1 MKKSTMLATAAFAVL
16 LGLFVPCTSHATEIK
31 DTDPT
36 TVQWDKATRK
46 ECTNSEGV
54 SYVDYTFPE
63 DQTQSYNSYDDAVT
77 SLAKFTVDAVADH
90 KSNYIILRV
99 PVKIK
104 TAQSVDE
111 YQLQSDVEDKINS
124 WIRFGGNMTKR
135 EILSFS
141 GSDWKKHE
149 NLSSFYTYLDDYA
162 YTGGELTGTFKIAV
176 NYKTRYDFTEYET
189 KCLNAIKEMNVDG
202 KSDYDKALAL
212 CKWVNKHIKYKS
224 SEVFLGDQ
232 SGMQGMMEGWGVC
245 NAYAT
250 LTCYLGRC
258 LGLDILYEG
267 GDTFTD
273 SHAWDLVKVGDEWY
287 YMDPTKSGHE
297 EGVTFCASFL
307 QGNDWLKCNVKELD
321 DQFKDYNNI
330 YNISDISYANKHNNC
345 EHSWVKGAIGDI
357 TSRIEDSTCNIPYNV
372 AYACTKCDAYKW
384 VYYKDPKG
392 HIPGKV
398 IRVERE
404 ANCYT
409 EGLQVRECLRPA
421 EDGGCQSHAYYETIP
436 MTQHHWVDGKC
447 TICGD
452 ECTHTYGEKT
462 IITPATCTTYGSYT
476 KTCATCGYV
485 YKGQIPKT
493 QHNYEWKVTTPAT
506 CNSTG
511 VETKTCTNCGKTNGQ
526 KQIPATGE
534 HNWETVETIPATCTS
549 KEKQKQE
556 CTVCHTTRTTI
567 NENSHY
573 ADHTW
578 AEGDGTVTCTKC
590 GCEHT
595 HRWVEDT
602 SKTVPATCTSE
613 GSKTYYCTADYKD
626 YDQEV
631 HKCHSTKTETLAKT
645 AHHWVNGVCTECGAT
660 HEHDWQ
666 EQTSLAKSPTC
677 TEKGSKTYKCSKCG
691 ETKVEEIPA
700 TGHTWKI
707 HQIAQNKSECKCS
720 VCGVTKAHDL
730 KVVSKDPATCT
741 KKGII
746 HYVCK
751 DCGKKVRDN
760 DPDAPALGHDWKNQ
774 NGTCSRC
781 GEQHTHDWGE
791 WKTTTPADCTTEGE
805 EVRQCNTCGFE
816 ETRTLAK
823 TDHQWGEWNIT
834 TEPSCTT
841 EGEEVRQCEVCQKT
855 ETKKLEKTA
864 HVTEIVG
871 AKESTCTTAGYSG
884 DEVCKHCH
892 EVIKKGHEL
901 ALAQHQW
908 GEWKTTTP
916 ASCTHEGE
924 ETRQC
929 KNCQETETRKLK
941 KTDHD
946 WSEWKTTTKPS
957 CTHEG
962 EETRQCKNCQKTES
976 RTLAK
981 TAHNTEIVGAKA
993 PNCTSEGYTGDEV
1006 CKDCHATIKNGHKL
1020 DKTAHQWSTWKTTTN
1035 PSYASEGEQTRQCS
1049 QCHQTET
1056 RKLNKLPL
1064 PKAGTKYTVG
1074 GNQYTVLKA
1083 GLSVRFSKANPKA
1096 KTVTIPNTITV
1107 DGINYKVAEVGANA
1121 FKNNKKVKKVTIGA
1135 NVVKIANKAFNKCPS
1150 LRNVI
1155 IKTTL
1160 LTKKTASKKC
1170 FSKVHKKMVIKVPKK
1185 VKKSYVKIFKGFK
1198 VK

>member
-36 TVQWDKATRK
+36 TVQWDKATV
-46 ECTNSEGV
+46 TNETDDLDRAYQV
-54 SYVDYTFPE
+54 YTLPSTNY
-63 DQTQSYNSYDDAVT
+63 DSYDDAVNG
-77 SLAKFTVDAVADH
+77 LAKSIVDATADRKANYFWIRLPFNVTTDKVISD
-90 KSNYIILRV
+90 KSDMSIE
-99 PVKIK
+99 IK
-104 TAQSVDE
+104 
-111 YQLQSDVEDKINS
+111 DKIDS
-124 WIRFGGNMTKR
+124 WIRFGDNMTKR

-149 NLSSFYTYLDDYA
+149 NLNSFYSSIFDWEKNDNGYS
-162 YTGGELTGTFKIAV
+162 GTLSCEIRYQSK
-176 NYKTRYDFTEYET
+176 YDFTEYET

-258 LGLDILYEG
+258 LGLDVLYES
-267 GDTFTD
+267 GDTWND
-273 SHAWDLVKVGDEWY
+273 RHSWDLVKIDNEWY
-287 YMDPTKSGHE
+287 YIDPTNTKTE
-297 EGVTFCASFL
+297 EHFHSEFL
-307 QGNDWLKCNVKELD
+307 QGNDWLKCEIKELD
-321 DQFKDYNNI
+321 DQFKDYAKL
-330 YNISDISYANKHNNC
+330 YNVPDISYANKHNNC
-345 EHSWVKGAIGDI
+345 EHNWVHGSVTNLTENLK
-357 TSRIEDSTCNIPYNV
+357 DSTCDLPYWV
-372 AYACTKCDAYKW
+372 SLVCTKCNAYKW
-384 VYYKDPKG
+384 EYYKDPKG
-392 HIPGKV
+392 HTPGKV
-398 IRVERE
+398 IRVDRE

-409 EGLQVRECLRPA
+409 EGLQVRECTVC
-421 EDGGCQSHAYYETIP
+421 GKGYWETIP

-462 IITPATCTTYGSYT
+462 IVTPATCTTMGSYT
-476 KTCATCGYV
+476 KTCTTCGYV

-506 CNSTG
+506 CNSAG
-511 VETKTCTNCGKTNGQ
+511 VETKICTNCGKTNGQ
-526 KQIPATGE
+526 RQIPATGE

-578 AEGDGTVTCTKC
+578 TEGDGTVTCTKC
-590 GCEHT
+590 GWEHT

-613 GSKTYYCTADYKD
+613 GSKTYYCIADYKD

-631 HKCHSTKTETLAKT
+631 HKCHSTKTEILAKT

-666 EQTSLAKSPTC
+666 EQTSLTKSPTC
-677 TEKGSKTYKCSKCG
+677 IKKGSKTYKCSKCG

-707 HQIAQNKSECKCS
+707 HQIATNKSECKCS
-720 VCGVTKAHDL
+720 VCGATKAHDL

-751 DCGKKVRDN
+751 DCGKKVRGN

-774 NGTCSRC
+774 DGTCSRC
-781 GEQHTHDWGE
+781 NAQHTHNWGE

-805 EVRQCNTCGFE
+805 EVRQCNTCRFE

-834 TEPSCTT
+834 TEPSCTH
-841 EGEEVRQCEVCQKT
+841 EGEEIRQCKNCQKT
-855 ETKKLEKTA
+855 ETRTLAKTNHQWGEWKTTTKPSCITEGEETRQCKNCQETETRKLEKTA
-864 HVTEIVG
+864 HQW
-871 AKESTCTTAGYSG
+871 ST
-884 DEVCKHCH
+884 
-892 EVIKKGHEL
+892 
-901 ALAQHQW
+901 
-908 GEWKTTTP
+908 WKTTTP

-929 KNCQETETRKLK
+929 SVCQETETRKLK

-946 WSEWKTTTKPS
+946 WSEWNITTAPS
-957 CTHEG
+957 CTYEG

-1006 CKDCHATIKNGHKL
+1006 CKDCHATIKKGHKL

-1049 QCHQTET
+1049 QCHQIET

-1074 GNQYTVLKA
+1074 GNQYIVLKA

-1096 KTVTIPNTITV
+1096 KTVTIPNTIKV
-1107 DGINYKVAEVGANA
+1107 DGIGYKVAEVGANA

-1170 FSKVHKKMVIKVPKK
+1170 FSKVHKKMIIKVPKK
-1185 VKKSYVKIFKGFK
+1185 VKKTYVKIFKGFK

>member
-36 TVQWDKATRK
+36 TVQWDKATV
-46 ECTNSEGV
+46 TNETDDLDRAYQV
-54 SYVDYTFPE
+54 YTLPSTNY
-63 DQTQSYNSYDDAVT
+63 DSYDDAVNG
-77 SLAKFTVDAVADH
+77 LAKSIVDATADRKANYFWIRLPFNVTTDKVISD
-90 KSNYIILRV
+90 KSDMSIE
-99 PVKIK
+99 IK
-104 TAQSVDE
+104 
-111 YQLQSDVEDKINS
+111 DKIDS
-124 WIRFGGNMTKR
+124 WIRFGDNMTKR

-149 NLSSFYTYLDDYA
+149 NLNSFYSSIFDWEKNDNGYS
-162 YTGGELTGTFKIAV
+162 GTLSCEIRYQSK
-176 NYKTRYDFTEYET
+176 YDFTEYET

-258 LGLDILYEG
+258 LGLDVLYEG
-267 GDTFTD
+267 GDTWND
-273 SHAWDLVKVGDEWY
+273 SHAWNLVKIENEWY
-287 YMDPTKSGHE
+287 YMDPTKSGNRD
-297 EGVTFCASFL
+297 GSTFFVAFL
-307 QGNDWLKCNVKELD
+307 QGNDWLKCNTKELD
-321 DQFKDYNNI
+321 DQFKDYKEK
-330 YNISDISYANKHNNC
+330 YNISDIGYNNKHTNH
-345 EHSWVKGAIGDI
+345 EHTWAECGVHNGTQNQK
-357 TSRIEDSTCNIPYNV
+357 DSTCDLPYWL
-372 AYACTKCDAYKW
+372 AFSCTKCNAVKW
-384 VYYKDPKG
+384 EYYKDPKG
-392 HIPGKV
+392 HTPGKV
-398 IRVERE
+398 IRVDRE

-409 EGLQVRECLRPA
+409 EGLQVRECTVC
-421 EDGGCQSHAYYETIP
+421 GKGYWETIP

-462 IITPATCTTYGSYT
+462 IITPATCTTMGSYT
-476 KTCATCGYV
+476 KTCTTCGYV

-511 VETKTCTNCGKTNGQ
+511 VETKTCTNCGKTYGQ
-526 KQIPATGE
+526 RTIPATGE
-534 HNWETVETIPATCTS
+534 HNWEIVETIPATCTS

-590 GCEHT
+590 GWEHT

-631 HKCHSTKTETLAKT
+631 HKCHSTKTVTLAKT

-720 VCGVTKAHDL
+720 VCGATKAHDL

-774 NGTCSRC
+774 DGTCSRC
-781 GEQHTHDWGE
+781 NEQHTHDWGE
-791 WKTTTPADCTTEGE
+791 WKTTTPAD
-805 EVRQCNTCGFE
+805 
-816 ETRTLAK
+816 
-823 TDHQWGEWNIT
+823 
-834 TEPSCTT
+834 CTT

-892 EVIKKGHEL
+892 AVIKMGHKL
-901 ALAQHQW
+901 ALAQHQ
-908 GEWKTTTP
+908 
-916 ASCTHEGE
+916 
-924 ETRQC
+924 
-929 KNCQETETRKLK
+929 
-941 KTDHD
+941 

-957 CTHEG
+957 CTTEG

-993 PNCTSEGYTGDEV
+993 PSCTTEGYTGDEV
-1006 CKDCHATIKNGHKL
+1006 CKDCNVKVKEGHTLAKTAHNWGEWKTTTPASCTTEGKEVRQCKVCQKTESRTL
-1020 DKTAHQWSTWKTTTN
+1020 AKTAHQWSTWKTTTN

-1107 DGINYKVAEVGANA
+1107 NGISYKVAEVGANA

-1135 NVVKIANKAFNKCPS
+1135 NVVKIANKAFNKCPI

-1170 FSKVHKKMVIKVPKK
+1170 FNKVHKKMVIKVPKK
-1185 VKKSYVKIFKGFK
+1185 VKKSYAKIFKGFK

>member
-1 MKKSTMLATAAFAVL
+1 MLATAAFAVL

-36 TVQWDKATRK
+36 TVQWDKATV
-46 ECTNSEGV
+46 TNETDDLDRTYKV
-54 SYVDYTFPE
+54 YTLPSTNY
-63 DQTQSYNSYDDAVT
+63 DSYDDAVNG
-77 SLAKFTVDAVADH
+77 LAKSIVDATADRKANYFWIRLPFNVTTDKVISD
-90 KSNYIILRV
+90 KSDMSIE
-99 PVKIK
+99 IK
-104 TAQSVDE
+104 
-111 YQLQSDVEDKINS
+111 DKIDS
-124 WIRFGGNMTKR
+124 WIRFGDNMTKR

-149 NLSSFYTYLDDYA
+149 NLNSFYSSIFDWEKNDNGYS
-162 YTGGELTGTFKIAV
+162 GTLSCEI
-176 NYKTRYDFTEYET
+176 RYQSKYNFTEYET
-189 KCLNAIKEMNVDG
+189 KCLNAVKEMNVDG

-212 CKWVNKHIKYKS
+212 CKWVHAQINDTS
-224 SEVFLGDQ
+224 VSTAEGQ
-232 SGMQGMMEGWGVC
+232 SGMKGIMERKGVC
-245 NAYAT
+245 NAFAT
-250 LTCYLGRC
+250 LSCYLGRC
-258 LGLDILYEG
+258 LGLDILYES
-267 GDTFTD
+267 GDTWD
-273 SHAWDLVKVGDEWY
+273 DGHAWNLVKVGDEWY
-287 YMDPTKSGHE
+287 YMDTTCSLY
-297 EGVTFCASFL
+297 TLSDFL
-307 QGNDWLKCNVKELD
+307 QGESWLKCNIETLD
-321 DQFKDYNNI
+321 SQFKNYDKI
-330 YNISDISYANKHNNC
+330 YNIPAISYDEKYSTC
-345 EHSWVKGAIGDI
+345 EHNWSLYSS
-357 TSRIEDSTCNIPYNV
+357 TDSSFNCNFPTTNNYF
-372 AYACTKCDAYKW
+372 CTKCHTGKW
-384 VYYKDPKG
+384 EYCKDPKG
-392 HIPGKV
+392 HTPGKV
-398 IRVERE
+398 IRVDRE

-409 EGLQVRECLRPA
+409 EGLQVRECTVC
-421 EDGGCQSHAYYETIP
+421 GKGYWETIP

-462 IITPATCTTYGSYT
+462 IITPATCTTMGSYT
-476 KTCATCGYV
+476 KTCTTCGYV

-526 KQIPATGE
+526 RQIPATGE

-590 GCEHT
+590 GWEHT

-613 GSKTYYCTADYKD
+613 GSKTYYCIADYKD

-660 HEHDWQ
+660 HEHDWK
-666 EQTSLAKSPTC
+666 EQTSLTKSTTC

-720 VCGVTKAHDL
+720 VCGATKAHDL

-760 DPDAPALGHDWKNQ
+760 DPDAPALGHDWKNRD
-774 NGTCSRC
+774 GMCSRC
-781 GEQHTHDWGE
+781 NAQHTHDWGE

-805 EVRQCNTCGFE
+805 EVRQCNTCRFE
-816 ETRTLAK
+816 ETRTLSK
-823 TDHQWGEWNIT
+823 TDHDWGEWNIT
-834 TEPSCTT
+834 TKPSCTT
-841 EGEEVRQCEVCQKT
+841 EGEETRQCKNCQKT

-864 HVTEIVG
+864 HVTELVG
-871 AKESTCTTAGYSG
+871 AKAPSCTSEGYTG
-884 DEVCKHCH
+884 NEVCKDCH
-892 EVIKKGHEL
+892 AVVKKGHKL
-901 ALAQHQW
+901 DKTAHQW
-908 GEWKTTTP
+908 STWKTTTP
-916 ASCTHEGE
+916 ADCTHEGE

-929 KNCQETETRKLK
+929 NVCQKTESRTLAKI
-941 KTDHD
+941 DHD

-993 PNCTSEGYTGDEV
+993 PSCTTEGYTGDEV
-1006 CKDCHATIKNGHKL
+1006 CKDCHATIKKGHKL

-1121 FKNNKKVKKVTIGA
+1121 FKNNKKVKKVAIGA
-1135 NVVKIANKAFNKCPS
+1135 NVVKVANKAFNKCPS

-1170 FSKVHKKMVIKVPKK
+1170 FSKVHKKMIIKVPKK
-1185 VKKSYVKIFKGFK
+1185 VKKTYVKIFKGFK

>member
-77 SLAKFTVDAVADH
+77 SLTKFTVDAVADH

-258 LGLDILYEG
+258 LGLDVLYEG
-267 GDTFTD
+267 GDTWLD
-273 SHAWDLVKVGDEWY
+273 SHAWNLVKIGDEWY
-287 YMDPTKSGHE
+287 YMDPTQSGH
-297 EGVTFCASFL
+297 GDDSTFSASFL
-307 QGNDWLKCNVKELD
+307 QGNDWLKCEAKELD
-321 DQFKDYNNI
+321 DQFKDYNKI

-345 EHSWVKGAIGDI
+345 EHSWVHGAVGNFTENIK
-357 TSRIEDSTCNIPYNV
+357 DSTCDLPYWV
-372 AYACTKCDAYKW
+372 SYACSKCGAYKW
-384 VYYKDPKG
+384 EYYKDPKG
-392 HIPGKV
+392 HTPGKV
-398 IRVERE
+398 IRVDRE

-409 EGLQVRECLRPA
+409 EGLQVRECTVC
-421 EDGGCQSHAYYETIP
+421 GKGYWETIP

-462 IITPATCTTYGSYT
+462 IITPATC
-476 KTCATCGYV
+476 
-485 YKGQIPKT
+485 
-493 QHNYEWKVTTPAT
+493 
-506 CNSTG
+506 NSTG

-526 KQIPATGE
+526 RQIPATGE

-578 AEGDGTVTCTKC
+578 TEGDGTVTCTKC
-590 GCEHT
+590 GWEHT

-613 GSKTYYCTADYKD
+613 GSKTYYCIADYKD

-631 HKCHSTKTETLAKT
+631 HKCHSTKTEILAKT

-720 VCGVTKAHDL
+720 VCGTTKAHDL

-760 DPDAPALGHDWKNQ
+760 DPDTPALGHDWKNQ

-781 GEQHTHDWGE
+781 NAQHTHDWGE

-841 EGEEVRQCEVCQKT
+841 EGEEVRQCQNCQKT

-864 HVTEIVG
+864 HVTEVVG

-884 DEVCKHCH
+884 DEVCKDCH
-892 EVIKKGHEL
+892 VVVKKGHKL
-901 ALAQHQW
+901 DKTAHQW
-908 GEWKTTTP
+908 STWKTTTP

-929 KNCQETETRKLK
+929 NNCQETETRKLK
-941 KTDHD
+941 KTDHN
-946 WSEWKTTTKPS
+946 WSEWKITTKPS
-957 CTHEG
+957 CTTEG
-962 EETRQCKNCQKTES
+962 EETRQCKNCQETES

-993 PNCTSEGYTGDEV
+993 PSCTTEGYTGDEV
-1006 CKDCHATIKNGHKL
+1006 CKDCHATIKKGHKL

-1096 KTVTIPNTITV
+1096 KTVTIPNAITV
-1107 DGINYKVAEVGANA
+1107 DGISYKVAEVGANA

-1135 NVVKIANKAFNKCPS
+1135 NVVKVANKAFNKCPS

-1170 FSKVHKKMVIKVPKK
+1170 FSKVHKKMIIKVPKK

>member
-46 ECTNSEGV
+46 ECINSEGV
-54 SYVDYTFPE
+54 SYVDYTFSE
-63 DQTQSYNSYDDAVT
+63 EQTQSYNSYDDAVT

-90 KSNYIILRV
+90 KSNFVSIRF
-99 PVKIK
+99 PFSVKTNKVISDESDMSIEIK
-104 TAQSVDE
+104 
-111 YQLQSDVEDKINS
+111 DKIDN
-124 WIRFGGNMTKR
+124 WIRFGNNMTKR
-135 EILSFS
+135 ELLAFS

-149 NLSSFYTYLDDYA
+149 NLSNYFSHIINWEKTENGYKGVLDF
-162 YTGGELTGTFKIAV
+162 E
-176 NYKTRYDFTEYET
+176 YKYSLRYDFTEYET

-212 CKWVNKHIKYKS
+212 CKWVHAQINDTS
-224 SEVFLGDQ
+224 VSTAEGQ
-232 SGMQGMMEGWGVC
+232 SGMKGIMERKGVC
-245 NAYAT
+245 NAFAT
-250 LTCYLGRC
+250 LSCYLGRC
-258 LGLDILYEG
+258 LGLDILYES
-267 GDTFTD
+267 GDTWD
-273 SHAWDLVKVGDEWY
+273 DGHAWNLVKVGDEWY
-287 YMDPTKSGHE
+287 YMDTTCSLY
-297 EGVTFCASFL
+297 TLSDFL
-307 QGNDWLKCNVKELD
+307 QGESWLKCNIETLD
-321 DQFKDYNNI
+321 SQFKNYDKI
-330 YNISDISYANKHNNC
+330 YNIPAISYDEKYSTC
-345 EHSWVKGAIGDI
+345 EHNWSLYSS
-357 TSRIEDSTCNIPYNV
+357 TDSSFNCNFPTTNNYF
-372 AYACTKCDAYKW
+372 CTKCHAGKW
-384 VYYKDPKG
+384 EYYKDPKG
-392 HIPGKV
+392 HTPGKV
-398 IRVERE
+398 IRVDRE

-409 EGLQVRECLRPA
+409 EGLQVRECTVC
-421 EDGGCQSHAYYETIP
+421 GKGYWETIP

-462 IITPATCTTYGSYT
+462 IVTPATCTTYGSYT
-476 KTCATCGYV
+476 KTCTTCGYV

-526 KQIPATGE
+526 RQIPATEE
-534 HNWETVETIPATCTS
+534 HNWETVETIPATCTY

-578 AEGDGTVTCTKC
+578 TEGNGTVTCTKC
-590 GCEHT
+590 GWEHT

-666 EQTSLAKSPTC
+666 EQTSLAKSPMC

-720 VCGVTKAHDL
+720 VCGATKAHDL
-730 KVVSKDPATCT
+730 EVVSKDPATCT

-774 NGTCSRC
+774 DGTCSRC
-781 GEQHTHDWGE
+781 NAQHTHDWGE

-855 ETKKLEKTA
+855 ETRKLEKTA
-864 HVTEIVG
+864 HVTELVG

-901 ALAQHQW
+901 DLAQHQ
-908 GEWKTTTP
+908 
-916 ASCTHEGE
+916 
-924 ETRQC
+924 
-929 KNCQETETRKLK
+929 
-941 KTDHD
+941 

-981 TAHNTEIVGAKA
+981 TNHQWGEWKTITPASCTTEGEETRQCNNCQETETRKLAKAAHNTEIVGAKA
-993 PNCTSEGYTGDEV
+993 PSCTSEGYTGDEV
-1006 CKDCHATIKNGHKL
+1006 CKDCHATIKKGHKL
-1020 DKTAHQWSTWKTTTN
+1020 DKTAHKWSTWKTTTN
-1035 PSYASEGEQTRQCS
+1035 PSYASEGAQTRQCS

-1083 GLSVRFSKANPKA
+1083 GLTVRFSKANPKA

-1107 DGINYKVAEVGANA
+1107 DGISYKVAEVGANA

-1135 NVVKIANKAFNKCPS
+1135 NVVKIANKSFNKCPS

-1185 VKKSYVKIFKGFK
+1185 VKKTYVKIFKGFK

>member
-36 TVQWDKATRK
+36 TVQWDKATVEEK
-46 ECTNSEGV
+46 TDADNDKYLLYTLPNTN
-54 SYVDYTFPE
+54 YD
-63 DQTQSYNSYDDAVT
+63 SYDDAIT
-77 SLAKFTVDAVADH
+77 GLAKYMVDATADRKYNSVSVLFPFTVVTDKTINEAVDM
-90 KSNYIILRV
+90 
-99 PVKIK
+99 
-104 TAQSVDE
+104 SVDI
-111 YQLQSDVEDKINS
+111 DDKIDS
-124 WIRFGGNMTKR
+124 WIRFGDNMTKR

-149 NLSSFYTYLDDYA
+149 NLSSFNTNIINWKKTDNGYSGL
-162 YTGGELTGTFKIAV
+162 AV
-176 NYKTRYDFTEYET
+176 CAVEYSHRYDFTEYET

-212 CKWVNKHIKYKS
+212 CKWVHAQINDTS
-224 SEVFLGDQ
+224 VSTAEGQ
-232 SGMQGMMEGWGVC
+232 SGMKGIMERKGVC
-245 NAYAT
+245 NAFAT
-250 LTCYLGRC
+250 LSCYLGRC
-258 LGLDILYEG
+258 LGLDILYES
-267 GDTFTD
+267 GDTWD
-273 SHAWDLVKVGDEWY
+273 DGHAWNLVKVGDEWY
-287 YMDPTKSGHE
+287 YMDTTCSLY
-297 EGVTFCASFL
+297 TLSDFL
-307 QGNDWLKCNVKELD
+307 QGESWLKCNIETLD
-321 DQFKDYNNI
+321 SQFKNYDKI
-330 YNISDISYANKHNNC
+330 YNIPAISYDEKYSTC
-345 EHSWVKGAIGDI
+345 EHNWSLYSS
-357 TSRIEDSTCNIPYNV
+357 TDSSFNCNFPTTNNYF
-372 AYACTKCDAYKW
+372 CTKCHAGKW
-384 VYYKDPKG
+384 EYYKDPKG
-392 HIPGKV
+392 HTPGKV
-398 IRVERE
+398 IRVDRE

-409 EGLQVRECLRPA
+409 EGLQVRECTVC
-421 EDGGCQSHAYYETIP
+421 GKGYWETIP

-462 IITPATCTTYGSYT
+462 IITPATCTTMGSYT
-476 KTCATCGYV
+476 KTCTTCGYV

-526 KQIPATGE
+526 RQIPATGE

-556 CTVCHTTRTTI
+556 CTVCHATRTTI

-578 AEGDGTVTCTKC
+578 TEGDGTVTCTKC
-590 GCEHT
+590 GWEHT

-613 GSKTYYCTADYKD
+613 GSKTYYCIADYKD

-666 EQTSLAKSPTC
+666 EQTSLTKSPTC
-677 TEKGSKTYKCSKCG
+677 IKKGSKTYKCSKCG

-707 HQIAQNKSECKCS
+707 HQIATNKSECKCS
-720 VCGVTKAHDL
+720 VCGATKAHDL

-774 NGTCSRC
+774 DGTCSRC
-781 GEQHTHDWGE
+781 NAQHTHNWGE

-805 EVRQCNTCGFE
+805 EVRQCNTCRFE

-834 TEPSCTT
+834 TKPSCTT
-841 EGEEVRQCEVCQKT
+841 EGEEVRQCQNCQKT

-864 HVTEIVG
+864 HVTEVVG

-929 KNCQETETRKLK
+929 KNCQETETRKL
-941 KTDHD
+941 
-946 WSEWKTTTKPS
+946 E
-957 CTHEG
+957 
-962 EETRQCKNCQKTES
+962 
-976 RTLAK
+976 K

-993 PNCTSEGYTGDEV
+993 PSCTSEGYTGDEV
-1006 CKDCHATIKNGHKL
+1006 CKDCHATIKKGHKL
-1020 DKTAHQWSTWKTTTN
+1020 DKTAHQWSAWKTTTN

-1074 GNQYTVLKA
+1074 GNQYTVLKV
-1083 GLSVRFSKANPKA
+1083 GLTVRFSKANPKA
-1096 KTVTIPNTITV
+1096 KTVTIPRTIKV
-1107 DGINYKVAEVGANA
+1107 NGISYKVAEVGANA

-1170 FSKVHKKMVIKVPKK
+1170 FSKVSKKMVIKVPKK
-1185 VKKSYVKIFKGFK
+1185 VKKSYAKIFKGFK

>member
-124 WIRFGGNMTKR
+124 WIRFGDNMTKR

-258 LGLDILYEG
+258 LGLDILYES
-267 GDTFTD
+267 GDTWND
-273 SHAWDLVKVGDEWY
+273 RHSWDLVKIDNEWY
-287 YMDPTKSGHE
+287 YIDPTNTKTE
-297 EGVTFCASFL
+297 EHFHSEFL
-307 QGNDWLKCNVKELD
+307 QGNDWLKCEIKELD
-321 DQFKDYNNI
+321 DQFKDYAKL
-330 YNISDISYANKHNNC
+330 YNVPDISYANKHNNC
-345 EHSWVKGAIGDI
+345 EHNWVHGSVTNLTENLK
-357 TSRIEDSTCNIPYNV
+357 DSTCDLPYWV
-372 AYACTKCDAYKW
+372 SLVCTKCNAYKW
-384 VYYKDPKG
+384 EYYKDPKG
-392 HIPGKV
+392 HTPGKV
-398 IRVERE
+398 IRVDRE

-409 EGLQVRECLRPA
+409 EGLQVRECTVC
-421 EDGGCQSHAYYETIP
+421 GKGYWETIP

-476 KTCATCGYV
+476 KTCTTCGYV
-485 YKGQIPKT
+485 LKGQIPKT

-526 KQIPATGE
+526 RQIPATGE

-549 KEKQKQE
+549 KEKRKQE

-578 AEGDGTVTCTKC
+578 TEGDGTVTCTKC
-590 GCEHT
+590 GWEHT

-613 GSKTYYCTADYKD
+613 GSKTYYCIADYKD

-666 EQTSLAKSPTC
+666 EQTSLTKSPTC

-707 HQIAQNKSECKCS
+707 HQIATNKSECKCS
-720 VCGVTKAHDL
+720 VCGATKAHDL

-760 DPDAPALGHDWKNQ
+760 DPDTPALGHDWKNQ

-781 GEQHTHDWGE
+781 NAQHTHDWGE

-805 EVRQCNTCGFE
+805 KVRQCNTCGFE

-823 TDHQWGEWNIT
+823 TDHDWGEWNIT
-834 TEPSCTT
+834 TKPSCTT
-841 EGEEVRQCEVCQKT
+841 EGEEVRQCQNCQKT

-864 HVTEIVG
+864 HVTEVVG

-1006 CKDCHATIKNGHKL
+1006 CKDCHATIKKGHKL

-1096 KTVTIPNTITV
+1096 KTVTIPNAITV
-1107 DGINYKVAEVGANA
+1107 DGISYKVAEIGANA
-1121 FKNNKKVKKVTIGA
+1121 FNNNKKIKKVTIGA

-1185 VKKSYVKIFKGFK
+1185 VKKSYAKIFKGFK

>member
-36 TVQWDKATRK
+36 TVQWDKATVEEK
-46 ECTNSEGV
+46 TDADNDKYLLYTLPNTN
-54 SYVDYTFPE
+54 YD
-63 DQTQSYNSYDDAVT
+63 SYDDAIT
-77 SLAKFTVDAVADH
+77 GLAKYMVDATADRKYNSVSVLFPFTVVTDKTINEAVDM
-90 KSNYIILRV
+90 
-99 PVKIK
+99 
-104 TAQSVDE
+104 SVDI
-111 YQLQSDVEDKINS
+111 DDKIDS
-124 WIRFGGNMTKR
+124 WIRFGDNMTKR

-149 NLSSFYTYLDDYA
+149 NLSSFNTNIINWKKTDNGYSGL
-162 YTGGELTGTFKIAV
+162 AV
-176 NYKTRYDFTEYET
+176 CAVEYSPRYDFTEYET

-212 CKWVNKHIKYKS
+212 NKWVHAQINDTS
-224 SEVFLGDQ
+224 VSTAEGQ
-232 SGMQGMMEGWGVC
+232 SGMKGIMERKGVC
-245 NAYAT
+245 NAFAT
-250 LTCYLGRC
+250 LSCYLGRC
-258 LGLDILYEG
+258 LGLDILYES
-267 GDTFTD
+267 GDTWD
-273 SHAWDLVKVGDEWY
+273 DGHAWNLVKVGNEWY
-287 YMDPTKSGHE
+287 YMDTTCSLD
-297 EGVTFCASFL
+297 TLSDFL
-307 QGNDWLKCNVKELD
+307 QGESWLKCNIETLD
-321 DQFKDYNNI
+321 SQFKNYDKI
-330 YNISDISYANKHNNC
+330 YNIPAISYDEKYSTC
-345 EHSWVKGAIGDI
+345 EHNWSLYSG
-357 TSRIEDSTCNIPYNV
+357 TDSSFNCNFPTTNNYF
-372 AYACTKCDAYKW
+372 CTKCHAGKW
-384 VYYKDPKG
+384 EYYKDPKG
-392 HIPGKV
+392 HTPGKV
-398 IRVERE
+398 IRVDRE

-409 EGLQVRECLRPA
+409 EGLQVRECTVC
-421 EDGGCQSHAYYETIP
+421 GKGYWETIP

-462 IITPATCTTYGSYT
+462 IISPATCTTYGSYT
-476 KTCATCGYV
+476 KTCTTCGYV

-506 CNSTG
+506 CNSAG
-511 VETKTCTNCGKTNGQ
+511 VETKTCTNCGKTYGQ
-526 KQIPATGE
+526 RPIPATGE

-573 ADHTW
+573 DEHTW
-578 AEGDGTVTCTKC
+578 TEGNGTVTCTKC
-590 GCEHT
+590 GWEHT

-666 EQTSLAKSPTC
+666 EQTSLTKSPTC
-677 TEKGSKTYKCSKCG
+677 IKKGSKTYKCSKCG

-707 HQIAQNKSECKCS
+707 HQIATNKSECKCS
-720 VCGVTKAHDL
+720 VCGATKAHDL

-774 NGTCSRC
+774 DGTCSRC
-781 GEQHTHDWGE
+781 NAQHTHNWGE

-805 EVRQCNTCGFE
+805 EVRQCNTCRFE

-823 TDHQWGEWNIT
+823 TDHQWGEWDIT
-834 TEPSCTT
+834 TKPSCTT

-892 EVIKKGHEL
+892 AVIKMGHKL
-901 ALAQHQW
+901 ALAQHQ
-908 GEWKTTTP
+908 
-916 ASCTHEGE
+916 
-924 ETRQC
+924 
-929 KNCQETETRKLK
+929 
-941 KTDHD
+941 

-957 CTHEG
+957 CTTEG

-993 PNCTSEGYTGDEV
+993 PSCTTEGYTGDEV
-1006 CKDCHATIKNGHKL
+1006 CKDCNVKVKEGHTLAKTAHNWGEWKTTTPANCTTEGKEVRQCKVCQKTESRTL
-1020 DKTAHQWSTWKTTTN
+1020 AKTAHQWSTWKTTTN

-1107 DGINYKVAEVGANA
+1107 NGISYKVAEVGANA

-1135 NVVKIANKAFNKCPS
+1135 NVVKIANKAFNKCPI

-1170 FSKVHKKMVIKVPKK
+1170 FNKVHKKMVIKVPKK

>member
-36 TVQWDKATRK
+36 TVQWDKATVEEK
-46 ECTNSEGV
+46 TDADNDKYLLYTLPNTN
-54 SYVDYTFPE
+54 YD
-63 DQTQSYNSYDDAVT
+63 SYDDAIT
-77 SLAKFTVDAVADH
+77 GLAKYMVDATADRKYNSVSVLFPFTVVTD
-90 KSNYIILRV
+90 
-99 PVKIK
+99 K
-104 TAQSVDE
+104 TIDEAIDMSVDI
-111 YQLQSDVEDKINS
+111 DDKIDS

-149 NLSSFYTYLDDYA
+149 NLSSFNTNIINWKKTDNGYSGL
-162 YTGGELTGTFKIAV
+162 AV
-176 NYKTRYDFTEYET
+176 CAVEYSTRYDFTEYET

-212 CKWVNKHIKYKS
+212 NKWVHAQINDTS
-224 SEVFLGDQ
+224 VSTAEGQ
-232 SGMQGMMEGWGVC
+232 SGMKGIMERKGVC
-245 NAYAT
+245 NAFAT
-250 LTCYLGRC
+250 LSCYLGRC
-258 LGLDILYEG
+258 LGLDILYES
-267 GDTFTD
+267 GDTWD
-273 SHAWDLVKVGDEWY
+273 DGHAWNLIKIGDEWY
-287 YMDPTKSGHE
+287 YTDTSCPVDVLSN
-297 EGVTFCASFL
+297 FL
-307 QGNDWLKCNVKELD
+307 QGKSWLKCNIETLD
-321 DQFKDYNNI
+321 SQFKNYDKI
-330 YNISDISYANKHNNC
+330 YNIPAIGYDEKYSTC
-345 EHSWVKGAIGDI
+345 EHNWSLYSG
-357 TSRIEDSTCNIPYNV
+357 TDSSFNCNFPTTNNYF
-372 AYACTKCDAYKW
+372 CTKCHAGKW
-384 VYYKDPKG
+384 EYYKDPKG
-392 HIPGKV
+392 HTPGKV
-398 IRVERE
+398 IRVDRE

-409 EGLQVRECLRPA
+409 EGLQVRECTVC
-421 EDGGCQSHAYYETIP
+421 GKGHWETIP
-436 MTQHHWVDGKC
+436 MTQNHWVDGKC

-462 IITPATCTTYGSYT
+462 IVTPATCTTYGSYT
-476 KTCATCGYV
+476 KTCTTCGYV

-526 KQIPATGE
+526 RQIPATGE

-590 GCEHT
+590 GWEHT

-613 GSKTYYCTADYKD
+613 GSKTYYCIADYKD

-720 VCGVTKAHDL
+720 VCGATKAHDL

-774 NGTCSRC
+774 DGMCSRC
-781 GEQHTHDWGE
+781 NAQHTHDWGE

-805 EVRQCNTCGFE
+805 KVRQCNTCGFE

-841 EGEEVRQCEVCQKT
+841 EGEEVRQCKNCQKT

-864 HVTEIVG
+864 HVTELVG
-871 AKESTCTTAGYSG
+871 AKAPSCTSEGYTG
-884 DEVCKHCH
+884 NEVCKHCH

-929 KNCQETETRKLK
+929 SVCQETETRKLK

-993 PNCTSEGYTGDEV
+993 PSCTTEGYTGNEV
-1006 CKDCHATIKNGHKL
+1006 CKDCHATIKKGHKL

-1096 KTVTIPNTITV
+1096 KTVTIPNAITV
-1107 DGINYKVAEVGANA
+1107 DGISYKVAEVGANA

-1170 FSKVHKKMVIKVPKK
+1170 FSKVHKKMIIKVPKK
-1185 VKKSYVKIFKGFK
+1185 VKKTYVKIFKGFK

>member
-77 SLAKFTVDAVADH
+77 SLAKFTVDAVADY

-111 YQLQSDVEDKINS
+111 YQLQNDVEDKINS

-176 NYKTRYDFTEYET
+176 NYKTRYNFTEYET

-258 LGLDILYEG
+258 LGLDILYES
-267 GDTFTD
+267 GDTWND
-273 SHAWDLVKVGDEWY
+273 RHSWDLVKIDNEWY
-287 YMDPTKSGHE
+287 YIDPTNTKTE
-297 EGVTFCASFL
+297 EHFHSEFL
-307 QGNDWLKCNVKELD
+307 QGNDWLKCEIKELD
-321 DQFKDYNNI
+321 DQFKDYAKL
-330 YNISDISYANKHNNC
+330 YNVPDISYANKHNNC
-345 EHSWVKGAIGDI
+345 EHNWVHGSVTNLTENLK
-357 TSRIEDSTCNIPYNV
+357 DSTCDLPYWV
-372 AYACTKCDAYKW
+372 SLVCTKCNAYKW
-384 VYYKDPKG
+384 EYYKDPKG
-392 HIPGKV
+392 HTPGKV
-398 IRVERE
+398 IRVDRE

-409 EGLQVRECLRPA
+409 EGLQVRECTVC
-421 EDGGCQSHAYYETIP
+421 GKGYWETIP
-436 MTQHHWVDGKC
+436 MTQHHWVNGKC

-462 IITPATCTTYGSYT
+462 IITPATCTTMGSYT
-476 KTCATCGYV
+476 KTCTTCGYV

-493 QHNYEWKVTTPAT
+493 QHKYEWKITTPAT

-511 VETKTCTNCGKTNGQ
+511 VETKTCTNCGKTYGQ
-526 KQIPATGE
+526 RTIPATGE

-573 ADHTW
+573 ADHIWT
-578 AEGDGTVTCTKC
+578 EGDGTVTCTKC
-590 GCEHT
+590 GWEHT

-631 HKCHSTKTETLAKT
+631 HKCHSTKTVTLAKT

-730 KVVSKDPATCT
+730 EVVSKDPATCT

-774 NGTCSRC
+774 DGTCSRC
-781 GEQHTHDWGE
+781 NAQHTHDWGE

-855 ETKKLEKTA
+855 ETKKLEKTD
-864 HVTEIVG
+864 HVTEVVG

-892 EVIKKGHEL
+892 AVIKMGHKL

-941 KTDHD
+941 KTGHD

-957 CTHEG
+957 CTTEG
-962 EETRQCKNCQKTES
+962 EETRQCKNCQGTES

-993 PNCTSEGYTGDEV
+993 PSCTTEGYTGDEV
-1006 CKDCHATIKNGHKL
+1006 CKDCHAVVKKGHKL
-1020 DKTAHQWSTWKTTTN
+1020 DKTAHQWSSWKTTTN
-1035 PSYASEGEQTRQCS
+1035 PSYTSEGEQTRQCS

-1107 DGINYKVAEVGANA
+1107 NGISYKVAEVGANA

-1170 FSKVHKKMVIKVPKK
+1170 FNKVHKKMVIKVPKK
-1185 VKKSYVKIFKGFK
+1185 VKKSYTKIFKGFK

>member
-36 TVQWDKATRK
+36 TVQWDKATA
-46 ECTNSEGV
+46 TNETDDLDRTYKV
-54 SYVDYTFPE
+54 YTLPSTNY
-63 DQTQSYNSYDDAVT
+63 DSYDDAVNG
-77 SLAKFTVDAVADH
+77 LAKSIIDATADRKANYFWIRLPFNVTTDKVISD
-90 KSNYIILRV
+90 KSDMSIE
-99 PVKIK
+99 IK
-104 TAQSVDE
+104 
-111 YQLQSDVEDKINS
+111 DKIDS

-149 NLSSFYTYLDDYA
+149 NLDSFYSSIFDWEKNDNGYS
-162 YTGGELTGTFKIAV
+162 GTLSCEIR
-176 NYKTRYDFTEYET
+176 YSTRYDFTEYET

-212 CKWVNKHIKYKS
+212 CKWVKRHIKYKS

-267 GDTFTD
+267 GDTWND
-273 SHAWDLVKVGDEWY
+273 SHAWNLVKINNEWY
-287 YMDPTKSGHE
+287 YADPTNMILDGD
-297 EGVTFCASFL
+297 TQAFL
-307 QGNDWLKCNVKELD
+307 QGNDWLKCMSNKVD
-321 DQFKDYNNI
+321 DQFKDYKEK
-330 YNISDISYANKHNNC
+330 YNISDISYGNRHSSCNGEHNWI
-345 EHSWVKGAIGDI
+345 EAAISNG
-357 TSRIEDSTCNIPYNV
+357 TQNQKDSTCDLPYWL
-372 AYACTKCDAYKW
+372 AFRCTKCGAYKW
-384 VYYKDPKG
+384 EYYKDPKG
-392 HIPGKV
+392 HTPGKV
-398 IRVERE
+398 IRVDRE

-409 EGLQVRECLRPA
+409 EGLQVRECTVC
-421 EDGGCQSHAYYETIP
+421 GKGYWETIP

-462 IITPATCTTYGSYT
+462 IITPATCTTMGSYT
-476 KTCATCGYV
+476 KTCTTCGYV

-511 VETKTCTNCGKTNGQ
+511 VETKTCTNCGKTYGQ
-526 KQIPATGE
+526 RTIPATGE

-590 GCEHT
+590 GWEHT

-631 HKCHSTKTETLAKT
+631 HKCHSTKTVTLAKT

-720 VCGVTKAHDL
+720 VCGATKAHDL

-774 NGTCSRC
+774 DGTCSRC
-781 GEQHTHDWGE
+781 NEQHTHDWGE

-816 ETRTLAK
+816 ETKKLEK
-823 TDHQWGEWNIT
+823 TAHQWGEWNT
-834 TEPSCTT
+834 TTKPSCTT

-871 AKESTCTTAGYSG
+871 AKESTCTT
-884 DEVCKHCH
+884 
-892 EVIKKGHEL
+892 
-901 ALAQHQW
+901 
-908 GEWKTTTP
+908 
-916 ASCTHEGE
+916 
-924 ETRQC
+924 
-929 KNCQETETRKLK
+929 
-941 KTDHD
+941 
-946 WSEWKTTTKPS
+946 
-957 CTHEG
+957 
-962 EETRQCKNCQKTES
+962 
-976 RTLAK
+976 
-981 TAHNTEIVGAKA
+981 
-993 PNCTSEGYTGDEV
+993 EGYTGDEV
-1006 CKDCHATIKNGHKL
+1006 CKDCNVKVKEGHTLAKTAHNWGEWKTTTPANCTTEGKEVRQCKVCQKTESRTL
-1020 DKTAHQWSTWKTTTN
+1020 AKTAHQWSTWKTTTN

-1107 DGINYKVAEVGANA
+1107 NGISYKVAEVGANA

-1135 NVVKIANKAFNKCPS
+1135 NVVKIANKAFNKCPI

-1170 FSKVHKKMVIKVPKK
+1170 FNKVHKKMVIKVPKK

>member
-36 TVQWDKATRK
+36 TVQWDKATVEEK
-46 ECTNSEGV
+46 TDADNDKYLLYTLPNTN
-54 SYVDYTFPE
+54 YD
-63 DQTQSYNSYDDAVT
+63 SYNDAIT
-77 SLAKFTVDAVADH
+77 GLAKYMVDATADRKYNSVSVLFPFTVVTDKTIDEAVDM
-90 KSNYIILRV
+90 
-99 PVKIK
+99 
-104 TAQSVDE
+104 SVDI
-111 YQLQSDVEDKINS
+111 DDKIDS

-149 NLSSFYTYLDDYA
+149 NLSSFNTNIINWKKTDNGYSGL
-162 YTGGELTGTFKIAV
+162 AV
-176 NYKTRYDFTEYET
+176 CAVEYSPRYDFTEYET

-258 LGLDILYEG
+258 LGLDVLYES
-267 GDTFTD
+267 GDTWND
-273 SHAWDLVKVGDEWY
+273 RHSWDLVKIDNEWY
-287 YMDPTKSGHE
+287 YIDPTNTKTE
-297 EGVTFCASFL
+297 EHFHSEFL
-307 QGNDWLKCNVKELD
+307 QGNDWLKCEIKELD
-321 DQFKDYNNI
+321 DQFKDYAKL
-330 YNISDISYANKHNNC
+330 YNVPDISYANKHNNC
-345 EHSWVKGAIGDI
+345 EHNWVHGSVTNLTENLK
-357 TSRIEDSTCNIPYNV
+357 DSTCDLPYWV
-372 AYACTKCDAYKW
+372 SLVCTKCNAYKW
-384 VYYKDPKG
+384 EYYKDPKG
-392 HIPGKV
+392 HTPGKV
-398 IRVERE
+398 IRVDRE

-409 EGLQVRECLRPA
+409 EGLQVRECTVC
-421 EDGGCQSHAYYETIP
+421 GKGYWETIP

-476 KTCATCGYV
+476 KTCTTCGYV
-485 YKGQIPKT
+485 LKGQIPKT
-493 QHNYEWKVTTPAT
+493 QHNYEWKVTTLAT

-526 KQIPATGE
+526 RQIPATGE

-578 AEGDGTVTCTKC
+578 TEGDGTVTCTKC
-590 GCEHT
+590 GWEHT

-613 GSKTYYCTADYKD
+613 GSKTYYCIADYKD

-631 HKCHSTKTETLAKT
+631 HKCHSTKTVTLAKT

-666 EQTSLAKSPTC
+666 EQTSLTKSPTC

-700 TGHTWKI
+700 IGHTWKI
-707 HQIAQNKSECKCS
+707 HQIATNKSECKCS
-720 VCGVTKAHDL
+720 VCGATKAHDL

-781 GEQHTHDWGE
+781 NAQHTHNWGE

-805 EVRQCNTCGFE
+805 EVRQCNTCGFQ
-816 ETRTLAK
+816 ETRTLTK

-864 HVTEIVG
+864 HVTELVG
-871 AKESTCTTAGYSG
+871 AKAPSCTSEGYTG
-884 DEVCKHCH
+884 NEVCKDCH
-892 EVIKKGHEL
+892 AVVKKGHKL
-901 ALAQHQW
+901 DKTAHQW
-908 GEWKTTTP
+908 STWKTTTP

-929 KNCQETETRKLK
+929 SVCQETETRKLK

-946 WSEWKTTTKPS
+946 WSEWKITTKPS
-957 CTHEG
+957 CTTEG
-962 EETRQCKNCQKTES
+962 EETRQCKSCQETET
-976 RTLAK
+976 RKLAK

-993 PNCTSEGYTGDEV
+993 PSCTSEGYTGDEV
-1006 CKDCHATIKNGHKL
+1006 CKDCHATIKKGHKL

-1083 GLSVRFSKANPKA
+1083 GLTVRFSKANPKA
-1096 KTVTIPNTITV
+1096 KTVTIPSTVKV

-1135 NVVKIANKAFNKCPS
+1135 NVVKVANKAFNKCPS

-1160 LTKKTASKKC
+1160 LIKKTASKKC
-1170 FSKVHKKMVIKVPKK
+1170 FSKVHKKMIIKVPKK
-1185 VKKSYVKIFKGFK
+1185 VKKTYVKIFKGFK

>member
-16 LGLFVPCTSHATEIK
+16 LGLFVPCTSHAIEIK

-90 KSNYIILRV
+90 KSNFVSIRF
-99 PVKIK
+99 PFSVKTNKVISDESDMSIEIK
-104 TAQSVDE
+104 
-111 YQLQSDVEDKINS
+111 DKIDN
-124 WIRFGGNMTKR
+124 WIRFGNNMTKR
-135 EILSFS
+135 ELLAFS

-149 NLSSFYTYLDDYA
+149 NLSNYFSHIINWEKTENGYKGVLDF
-162 YTGGELTGTFKIAV
+162 E
-176 NYKTRYDFTEYET
+176 YKYSTRYDFTEYET

-258 LGLDILYEG
+258 LGLDVLYEG
-267 GDTFTD
+267 GDTWLD
-273 SHAWDLVKVGDEWY
+273 SHAWNLVKIGDEWY

-297 EGVTFCASFL
+297 EDSIFSGYFL

-321 DQFKDYNNI
+321 DQFKDYNKI
-330 YNISDISYANKHNNC
+330 YNISDISYANKHNTC
-345 EHSWVKGAIGDI
+345 EHDWG
-357 TSRIEDSTCNIPYNV
+357 TSALFNVTMNLKDSTCDIPYNV
-372 AYACTKCDAYKW
+372 SYKCTKCNAYKW
-384 VYYKDPKG
+384 EYYKDPKG
-392 HIPGKV
+392 HTPGKV
-398 IRVERE
+398 IRVDRE

-409 EGLQVRECLRPA
+409 EGLQVRECTVC
-421 EDGGCQSHAYYETIP
+421 GKGYWETIP

-476 KTCATCGYV
+476 KTCTTCGYV

-526 KQIPATGE
+526 RQIPATGE
-534 HNWETVETIPATCTS
+534 HNWETVETIPATCIS

-573 ADHTW
+573 DDHTW
-578 AEGDGTVTCTKC
+578 TEGDGTVTCTKC
-590 GCEHT
+590 RWEHT

-707 HQIAQNKSECKCS
+707 HQIAINKSECKCS
-720 VCGVTKAHDL
+720 VCNATKAHDL

-774 NGTCSRC
+774 DGTCSRC
-781 GEQHTHDWGE
+781 NAQHTHNWGE

-805 EVRQCNTCGFE
+805 EVRQCNTCGFQ
-816 ETRTLAK
+816 ETRTLTK

-841 EGEEVRQCEVCQKT
+841 EGEKTRQCENCQET
-855 ETKKLEKTA
+855 ETKKLEKT
-864 HVTEIVG
+864 
-871 AKESTCTTAGYSG
+871 
-884 DEVCKHCH
+884 D
-892 EVIKKGHEL
+892 
-901 ALAQHQW
+901 HQW
-908 GEWKTTTP
+908 SEWKTTTP

-924 ETRQC
+924 ETGQC
-929 KNCQETETRKLK
+929 SVCQKTETRKLK

-946 WSEWKTTTKPS
+946 WSEWKTTTPAS
-957 CTHEG
+957 CTTEG
-962 EETRQCKNCQKTES
+962 EETRQCKNCQETET
-976 RTLAK
+976 RKLAK

-993 PNCTSEGYTGDEV
+993 PSCTTEGYTGDEV
-1006 CKDCHATIKNGHKL
+1006 CKDCHATIKKGHKL

-1049 QCHQTET
+1049 QCPQTET

-1083 GLSVRFSKANPKA
+1083 GLTVRFSKANPKA

-1107 DGINYKVAEVGANA
+1107 DGISYKVTEIGANA
-1121 FKNNKKVKKVTIGA
+1121 FKNNKKVKKATIGA

-1150 LRNVI
+1150 LKNVI

-1185 VKKSYVKIFKGFK
+1185 VKKSYVKIFKGLK

>member
-90 KSNYIILRV
+90 KEPNIDIEIPFNVKTDKVIEKNYDIA
-99 PVKIK
+99 IK
-104 TAQSVDE
+104 VD
-111 YQLQSDVEDKINS
+111 DRIDN

-149 NLSSFYTYLDDYA
+149 NLSYYYTTVDEWKKTENGYSGIFSLSF
-162 YTGGELTGTFKIAV
+162 K
-176 NYKTRYDFTEYET
+176 YKTRYDFTKYET

-267 GDTFTD
+267 GDTWLD
-273 SHAWDLVKVGDEWY
+273 SHAWNLVKIRDEWY

-297 EGVTFCASFL
+297 EDSIFSGYFL

-321 DQFKDYNNI
+321 DQFKDYNKI
-330 YNISDISYANKHNNC
+330 YNISDISYANKHNTC
-345 EHSWVKGAIGDI
+345 EHDWG
-357 TSRIEDSTCNIPYNV
+357 TSALFNVTMNLKDSTCDIPYNV
-372 AYACTKCDAYKW
+372 SYKCTKCNAYKW
-384 VYYKDPKG
+384 EYYKDPKG
-392 HIPGKV
+392 HTPGKV
-398 IRVERE
+398 IRVDRE

-409 EGLQVRECLRPA
+409 EGLQVRECTVC
-421 EDGGCQSHAYYETIP
+421 GKGYWETIP

-476 KTCATCGYV
+476 KTCTTCGYV

-511 VETKTCTNCGKTNGQ
+511 VETKTCTNCGKTYGQ
-526 KQIPATGE
+526 RTIPATGE

-578 AEGDGTVTCTKC
+578 TEGDGTVTCTKC
-590 GCEHT
+590 GWEHT

-626 YDQEV
+626 YDQEI

-720 VCGVTKAHDL
+720 VCGATKAHDL
-730 KVVSKDPATCT
+730 EVVSKDPATCT

-781 GEQHTHDWGE
+781 NAQHTHNWGE

-816 ETRTLAK
+816 ETKTLAK

-864 HVTEIVG
+864 HVTELVG

-908 GEWKTTTP
+908 GEWNITTP

-929 KNCQETETRKLK
+929 KK
-941 KTDHD
+941 
-946 WSEWKTTTKPS
+946 
-957 CTHEG
+957 
-962 EETRQCKNCQKTES
+962 CQKAES
-976 RTLAK
+976 RTLTK

-993 PNCTSEGYTGDEV
+993 PSCTSEGYTGDEV
-1006 CKDCHATIKNGHKL
+1006 CKDCHATIKKGNTL
-1020 DKTAHQWSTWKTTTN
+1020 AKTAHQWSSWKTTTN
-1035 PSYASEGEQTRQCS
+1035 PGYASEGEQTRQCS

-1107 DGINYKVAEVGANA
+1107 NGISYKVAEVGANA

-1185 VKKSYVKIFKGFK
+1185 VKKSYAKTFKGFK

>member
-16 LGLFVPCTSHATEIK
+16 LGLFIPCTSHATEIK
-31 DTDPT
+31 DTDQT
-36 TVQWDKATRK
+36 TVQWDKATVEEK
-46 ECTNSEGV
+46 TDADNDKYLLYTLPNTN
-54 SYVDYTFPE
+54 YD
-63 DQTQSYNSYDDAVT
+63 SYDDAIT
-77 SLAKFTVDAVADH
+77 GLAKYMVDATADRKYNSVSVLFPFTVVTDKTIDEAVDM
-90 KSNYIILRV
+90 
-99 PVKIK
+99 
-104 TAQSVDE
+104 SVDI
-111 YQLQSDVEDKINS
+111 DDKIDS
-124 WIRFGGNMTKR
+124 WIRFGDNMTKR

-149 NLSSFYTYLDDYA
+149 NLSSFNTNIINWKKTDNGYSGL
-162 YTGGELTGTFKIAV
+162 AV
-176 NYKTRYDFTEYET
+176 CAVEYSHRYDFTEYET

-321 DQFKDYNNI
+321 DQFKDYNKI

-345 EHSWVKGAIGDI
+345 EHNWVKGAIGDI

-462 IITPATCTTYGSYT
+462 IITPATCTTMGSYT
-476 KTCATCGYV
+476 KTCTTCGYV

-511 VETKTCTNCGKTNGQ
+511 VETKTCTNCGKTYGQ
-526 KQIPATGE
+526 RTIPATGE

-578 AEGDGTVTCTKC
+578 TEGDGTVTCIKC
-590 GCEHT
+590 GWEHT

-631 HKCHSTKTETLAKT
+631 HKCHSTKTVTLAKT

-707 HQIAQNKSECKCS
+707 HQIAQNKSECRCAKCNA
-720 VCGVTKAHDL
+720 TKAHDL

-774 NGTCSRC
+774 DGTCSRC
-781 GEQHTHDWGE
+781 NAQHTHDWGE

-805 EVRQCNTCGFE
+805 AVRQCNTCGFE
-816 ETRTLAK
+816 ETKKLEK
-823 TDHQWGEWNIT
+823 TAHQWGEWNT
-834 TEPSCTT
+834 TTKPSCTT

-892 EVIKKGHEL
+892 AVIKMGHKL
-901 ALAQHQW
+901 ALAQHQ
-908 GEWKTTTP
+908 
-916 ASCTHEGE
+916 
-924 ETRQC
+924 
-929 KNCQETETRKLK
+929 
-941 KTDHD
+941 

-957 CTHEG
+957 CTTEG

-993 PNCTSEGYTGDEV
+993 PSCTSEGYTGDEV
-1006 CKDCHATIKNGHKL
+1006 CKDCHATIKKGHKL
-1020 DKTAHQWSTWKTTTN
+1020 NKTAHQWSTWKTTTN
-1035 PSYASEGEQTRQCS
+1035 PSYTSEGEQTRQCS

-1083 GLSVRFSKANPKA
+1083 GLTVRFSKANPKA
-1096 KTVTIPNTITV
+1096 KTVTIPNTITA
-1107 DGINYKVAEVGANA
+1107 DGISYKVAEVGANA

-1135 NVVKIANKAFNKCPS
+1135 NVVKIANKAFNKCTS

-1170 FSKVHKKMVIKVPKK
+1170 FNKVHKKMVIKVPKK
-1185 VKKSYVKIFKGFK
+1185 VKKSYAKIFKGFK

>member
-36 TVQWDKATRK
+36 TVQWNKATRK

-54 SYVDYTFPE
+54 SYVDYTFPK

-90 KSNYIILRV
+90 KDSHITIEMPFSVKTDKVIEKNYDIA
-99 PVKIK
+99 IK
-104 TAQSVDE
+104 VD
-111 YQLQSDVEDKINS
+111 DKIDN
-124 WIRFGGNMTKR
+124 WIRFGDNMTKR
-135 EILSFS
+135 EILSFFFFF
-141 GSDWKKHE
+141 WKKHE
-149 NLSSFYTYLDDYA
+149 NLKSYYTTVDEWKKTENGYSGIFSLSFEYS
-162 YTGGELTGTFKIAV
+162 
-176 NYKTRYDFTEYET
+176 TRYDFTEYET

-212 CKWVNKHIKYKS
+212 NKWVHAQINDTS
-224 SEVFLGDQ
+224 VSTAEGQ
-232 SGMQGMMEGWGVC
+232 SGMKGIMERKGVC
-245 NAYAT
+245 NAFAT
-250 LTCYLGRC
+250 LSCYLGRC
-258 LGLDILYEG
+258 LGLDILYES
-267 GDTFTD
+267 GDTWD
-273 SHAWDLVKVGDEWY
+273 DGHAWNLIKIGNEWY
-287 YMDPTKSGHE
+287 YTDTSCP
-297 EGVTFCASFL
+297 VNVLNDFL
-307 QGNDWLKCNVKELD
+307 QGESWLKCNIETLD
-321 DQFKDYNNI
+321 SQFKNYDKI
-330 YNISDISYANKHNNC
+330 YNIP
-345 EHSWVKGAIGDI
+345 AIGYD
-357 TSRIEDSTCNIPYNV
+357 EKYSTCDHNWSLYSGTDSSINCNFPTTNNYF
-372 AYACTKCDAYKW
+372 CTKCHAGKW
-384 VYYKDPKG
+384 EYYKDPKG
-392 HIPGKV
+392 HTPGKV
-398 IRVERE
+398 IRVDRE

-409 EGLQVRECLRPA
+409 EGLQVRECTVC
-421 EDGGCQSHAYYETIP
+421 GKGYWETIP

-462 IITPATCTTYGSYT
+462 IITPATCTTMGSYT
-476 KTCATCGYV
+476 KTCTTCGYV
-485 YKGQIPKT
+485 LKGQIPKT

-506 CNSTG
+506 CNSAG
-511 VETKTCTNCGKTNGQ
+511 VETKTCTNCGKTYGQ
-526 KQIPATGE
+526 RPIPATGE

-578 AEGDGTVTCTKC
+578 TEGNGTVTCTKC
-590 GCEHT
+590 GWEHT
-595 HRWVEDT
+595 HRWVKDT

-707 HQIAQNKSECKCS
+707 HQIATNKSECKCS

-774 NGTCSRC
+774 DGTCSRC
-781 GEQHTHDWGE
+781 NAQHTHDWGE

-841 EGEEVRQCEVCQKT
+841 EGEEVRQCEVCLET
-855 ETKKLEKTA
+855 ETKKLEKTD

-929 KNCQETETRKLK
+929 SVCQKTETRKL
-941 KTDHD
+941 
-946 WSEWKTTTKPS
+946 
-957 CTHEG
+957 
-962 EETRQCKNCQKTES
+962 
-976 RTLAK
+976 AK
-981 TAHNTEIVGAKA
+981 TAQQHRDSWSKSAKL
-993 PNCTSEGYTGDEV
+993 Y
-1006 CKDCHATIKNGHKL
+1006 HRRLH
-1020 DKTAHQWSTWKTTTN
+1020 
-1035 PSYASEGEQTRQCS
+1035 R
-1049 QCHQTET
+1049 
-1056 RKLNKLPL
+1056 R
-1064 PKAGTKYTVG
+1064 
-1074 GNQYTVLKA
+1074 
-1083 GLSVRFSKANPKA
+1083 
-1096 KTVTIPNTITV
+1096 
-1107 DGINYKVAEVGANA
+1107 
-1121 FKNNKKVKKVTIGA
+1121 
-1135 NVVKIANKAFNKCPS
+1135 
-1150 LRNVI
+1150 
-1155 IKTTL
+1155 
-1160 LTKKTASKKC
+1160 
-1170 FSKVHKKMVIKVPKK
+1170 
-1185 VKKSYVKIFKGFK
+1185 
-1198 VK
+1198 

>member
-46 ECTNSEGV
+46 ECINSEGV

-63 DQTQSYNSYDDAVT
+63 EQTQSYNSYDDAVT

-90 KSNYIILRV
+90 KSNFVSIRF
-99 PVKIK
+99 PFSVKTNKVISDESDMSIEIK
-104 TAQSVDE
+104 
-111 YQLQSDVEDKINS
+111 DKIDN
-124 WIRFGGNMTKR
+124 WIRFGNNMTKR
-135 EILSFS
+135 ELLAFS

-149 NLSSFYTYLDDYA
+149 NLSNYFSHIINWEKTENGYKGVLDF
-162 YTGGELTGTFKIAV
+162 E
-176 NYKTRYDFTEYET
+176 YKYSLRYDFTEYET

-212 CKWVNKHIKYKS
+212 CKWVHAQINDTS
-224 SEVFLGDQ
+224 VSTAEGQ
-232 SGMQGMMEGWGVC
+232 SGMKGIMERKGVC
-245 NAYAT
+245 NAFAT
-250 LTCYLGRC
+250 LSCYLGRC
-258 LGLDILYEG
+258 LGLDILYES
-267 GDTFTD
+267 GDTWD
-273 SHAWDLVKVGDEWY
+273 DGHAWNLVKVGDEWY
-287 YMDPTKSGHE
+287 YMDTTCSLY
-297 EGVTFCASFL
+297 TLSDFL
-307 QGNDWLKCNVKELD
+307 QGESWLKCNIETLD
-321 DQFKDYNNI
+321 SQFKNYDKI
-330 YNISDISYANKHNNC
+330 YNIPAISYDEKYSTC
-345 EHSWVKGAIGDI
+345 EHNWSLYSS
-357 TSRIEDSTCNIPYNV
+357 TDSSFNCNFPTTNNYF
-372 AYACTKCDAYKW
+372 CTKCHAGKW
-384 VYYKDPKG
+384 EYYKDPKG
-392 HIPGKV
+392 HTPGKV
-398 IRVERE
+398 IRVDRE

-409 EGLQVRECLRPA
+409 EGLQVRECTVC
-421 EDGGCQSHAYYETIP
+421 GKGYWETIP

-462 IITPATCTTYGSYT
+462 IVTSATCTTYGSYT
-476 KTCATCGYV
+476 KTCTTCGYV

-506 CNSTG
+506 CNSAG
-511 VETKTCTNCGKTNGQ
+511 IETKTCTNCGKTNGQ
-526 KQIPATGE
+526 RQIPATEE
-534 HNWETVETIPATCTS
+534 HNWETVETIPATCTY

-578 AEGDGTVTCTKC
+578 TEGEGDETVTCTKC
-590 GCEHT
+590 GWEHT

-666 EQTSLAKSPTC
+666 EQISLAKSPTC

-700 TGHTWKI
+700 IGHTWKI

-720 VCGVTKAHDL
+720 VCGATKAHDL

-774 NGTCSRC
+774 DGTCSRC
-781 GEQHTHDWGE
+781 NAQHTHNWGE

-841 EGEEVRQCEVCQKT
+841 EGEEIRQCEVCHKT

-871 AKESTCTTAGYSG
+871 AKESTCITAGYSG
-884 DEVCKHCH
+884 DEVCKHCYK
-892 EVIKKGHEL
+892 VIKKGHEL
-901 ALAQHQW
+901 ALSQHQW
-908 GEWKTTTP
+908 GEWKTTTAP
-916 ASCTHEGE
+916 SCTTEGE
-924 ETRQC
+924 EIRQC
-929 KNCQETETRKLK
+929 SVCQKTESRTLA
-941 KTDHD
+941 KTGHD

-962 EETRQCKNCQKTES
+962 EETRQCNNCQETET
-976 RTLAK
+976 RKLAK
-981 TAHNTEIVGAKA
+981 AAHNTEIVGAKA
-993 PNCTSEGYTGDEV
+993 PSCTSEGYTGDEV
-1006 CKDCHATIKNGHKL
+1006 CKDCHATIKKGHKL

-1035 PSYASEGEQTRQCS
+1035 PSYASEGEQARQCS
-1049 QCHQTET
+1049 QCHQIET

-1107 DGINYKVAEVGANA
+1107 DGINYKVTEVGANS

-1135 NVVKIANKAFNKCPS
+1135 NVVKIANKSFNKCPS

-1170 FSKVHKKMVIKVPKK
+1170 FSKVSKKMVIKVPKK
-1185 VKKSYVKIFKGFK
+1185 VKKSYAKIFKGFK

>member
-31 DTDPT
+31 DTDQT

-258 LGLDILYEG
+258 LGLDILYES
-267 GDTFTD
+267 GDTWND
-273 SHAWDLVKVGDEWY
+273 RHSWDLVKIDNEWY
-287 YMDPTKSGHE
+287 YIDPTNTKTE
-297 EGVTFCASFL
+297 EHFHSEFL
-307 QGNDWLKCNVKELD
+307 QGNDWLKCEIKELD
-321 DQFKDYNNI
+321 DQFKDYAKL
-330 YNISDISYANKHNNC
+330 YNVPDISYANKHNNC
-345 EHSWVKGAIGDI
+345 EHNWVHGSVTNLTENLK
-357 TSRIEDSTCNIPYNV
+357 DSTCDLPYWV
-372 AYACTKCDAYKW
+372 SFVCTKCNAYKW
-384 VYYKDPKG
+384 EYYKDPKG
-392 HIPGKV
+392 HTPGKV
-398 IRVERE
+398 IRVDRE

-409 EGLQVRECLRPA
+409 EGLQVRECTVC
-421 EDGGCQSHAYYETIP
+421 GKGYWETIP

-476 KTCATCGYV
+476 KTCTTCGYV

-526 KQIPATGE
+526 RQIPATGE

-578 AEGDGTVTCTKC
+578 TEGDGTVTCTKC
-590 GCEHT
+590 GWEHT

-613 GSKTYYCTADYKD
+613 GSKTYYCIADYKD

-631 HKCHSTKTETLAKT
+631 HKCHSTKTVTLAKT

-666 EQTSLAKSPTC
+666 EQTSLTKSPTC

-700 TGHTWKI
+700 IGHTWKI
-707 HQIAQNKSECKCS
+707 HQIATNKSECKCS
-720 VCGVTKAHDL
+720 VCGATKAHDL

-760 DPDAPALGHDWKNQ
+760 DPDTPALGHDWKNQ

-781 GEQHTHDWGE
+781 NAQHTHDWGE

-884 DEVCKHCH
+884 DEVCKYCH
-892 EVIKKGHEL
+892 KVIKKGHEL

-908 GEWKTTTP
+908 SEWKTTTTP
-916 ASCTHEGE
+916 SCTTEGE

-929 KNCQETETRKLK
+929 KNCQETETRKL
-941 KTDHD
+941 
-946 WSEWKTTTKPS
+946 E
-957 CTHEG
+957 
-962 EETRQCKNCQKTES
+962 
-976 RTLAK
+976 K

-993 PNCTSEGYTGDEV
+993 PSCTSEGYTGDEV
-1006 CKDCHATIKNGHKL
+1006 CKDCHATIKKGNTL
-1020 DKTAHQWSTWKTTTN
+1020 AKTAHQWSTWKTTTN

-1096 KTVTIPNTITV
+1096 KTVTIPNAITV
-1107 DGINYKVAEVGANA
+1107 DGISYKVAEVGANA

>member
-16 LGLFVPCTSHATEIK
+16 FGLFVPCTSHATEIK
-31 DTDPT
+31 DTDQT

-63 DQTQSYNSYDDAVT
+63 NQIQSYNSYDDAVT

-90 KSNYIILRV
+90 KSNYIILKV

-258 LGLDILYEG
+258 LGLNILYES
-267 GDTFTD
+267 GDTWND
-273 SHAWDLVKVGDEWY
+273 RHSWDLVKIDNEWY
-287 YMDPTKSGHE
+287 YIDPTNTKTE
-297 EGVTFCASFL
+297 EHFHSEFL
-307 QGNDWLKCNVKELD
+307 QGNDWLKCEIKELD
-321 DQFKDYNNI
+321 DQFKDYAKL
-330 YNISDISYANKHNNC
+330 YNVPDISYANKHNNC
-345 EHSWVKGAIGDI
+345 EHNWVHGSVTNLTENLK
-357 TSRIEDSTCNIPYNV
+357 DSTCDLPYWV
-372 AYACTKCDAYKW
+372 SLVCTKCNAYKW
-384 VYYKDPKG
+384 EYYKDPKG
-392 HIPGKV
+392 HTPGKV
-398 IRVERE
+398 IRVDRE

-409 EGLQVRECLRPA
+409 EGLQVRECTVC
-421 EDGGCQSHAYYETIP
+421 GKGYWETIP

-462 IITPATCTTYGSYT
+462 IVTPATCTTYGSYT
-476 KTCATCGYV
+476 KTCTTCGYV
-485 YKGQIPKT
+485 LKGQIPKT

-526 KQIPATGE
+526 RQIPATGE

-578 AEGDGTVTCTKC
+578 TEGDGTVTCTKC
-590 GCEHT
+590 GWEHT

-613 GSKTYYCTADYKD
+613 GSKTYYCIADYKD

-666 EQTSLAKSPTC
+666 EQTSLAQSPTC
-677 TEKGSKTYKCSKCG
+677 IKKGSKTYKCSKCG
-691 ETKVEEIPA
+691 ETNVEEIPA

-707 HQIAQNKSECKCS
+707 HQIATNKSECKCS
-720 VCGVTKAHDL
+720 VCGATKAHDL

-774 NGTCSRC
+774 DGTCSRC
-781 GEQHTHDWGE
+781 NAQHTHDWGE

-841 EGEEVRQCEVCQKT
+841 EGEEVRQCEVCLET
-855 ETKKLEKTA
+855 ETKKLEKTD

-929 KNCQETETRKLK
+929 SVCQKTETRK
-941 KTDHD
+941 
-946 WSEWKTTTKPS
+946 
-957 CTHEG
+957 
-962 EETRQCKNCQKTES
+962 
-976 RTLAK
+976 LAK

-993 PNCTSEGYTGDEV
+993 PSCTTEGYTGDEV
-1006 CKDCHATIKNGHKL
+1006 CKDCHAVVKKGNSL
-1020 DKTAHQWSTWKTTTN
+1020 AKTAHQWSTWKTTTN

-1049 QCHQTET
+1049 QCHQIET

-1096 KTVTIPNTITV
+1096 KTVTIPNAITV
-1107 DGINYKVAEVGANA
+1107 DGISYKVAEVGANA

>member
-46 ECTNSEGV
+46 ECTDSEGV

-77 SLAKFTVDAVADH
+77 SLTKFTVDAVADH

-149 NLSSFYTYLDDYA
+149 NLSSFYTYLNDYA
-162 YTGGELTGTFKIAV
+162 YTGGELTGTFKIVV

-212 CKWVNKHIKYKS
+212 SKWVHAQINDTS
-224 SEVFLGDQ
+224 VSTAEGQ
-232 SGMQGMMEGWGVC
+232 SGMKGIMERKGVC
-245 NAYAT
+245 NAFAT
-250 LTCYLGRC
+250 LSCYLGRC
-258 LGLDILYEG
+258 LGLDILYES
-267 GDTFTD
+267 GDTWD
-273 SHAWDLVKVGDEWY
+273 DGHAWNLVKVGDEWY
-287 YMDPTKSGHE
+287 YMDTTCSLY
-297 EGVTFCASFL
+297 TLSNFL
-307 QGNDWLKCNVKELD
+307 QGESWLKCNIETLD
-321 DQFKDYNNI
+321 SQFKNYDKI
-330 YNISDISYANKHNNC
+330 YNIPAISYDEKY
-345 EHSWVKGAIGDI
+345 
-357 TSRIEDSTCNIPYNV
+357 STCDHNWSLYSGTDSSFNCNFPTTNNYF
-372 AYACTKCDAYKW
+372 CTKCHTGKW
-384 VYYKDPKG
+384 EYYKDPKG
-392 HIPGKV
+392 HTPGKV
-398 IRVERE
+398 IRVNRE

-409 EGLQVRECLRPA
+409 EGLQVRECTVC
-421 EDGGCQSHAYYETIP
+421 GKGYWETIP
-436 MTQHHWVDGKC
+436 MTQHHWVNCKC

-476 KTCATCGYV
+476 KPCTTCGYV

-511 VETKTCTNCGKTNGQ
+511 VETKTCTNCGKTYGQ
-526 KQIPATGE
+526 RQIPATGE

-578 AEGDGTVTCTKC
+578 TEGDGTVTCTKC
-590 GCEHT
+590 GWKHT

-707 HQIAQNKSECKCS
+707 HQIATNKSECKCS
-720 VCGVTKAHDL
+720 VCGATKAHDL

-774 NGTCSRC
+774 DGTCSRC
-781 GEQHTHDWGE
+781 NAQHTHNWGE

-805 EVRQCNTCGFE
+805 EVRQCNTCRFE

-834 TEPSCTT
+834 TKPSCTT
-841 EGEEVRQCEVCQKT
+841 EGEEVRQCQNCQKT

-864 HVTEIVG
+864 HVTEVVG

-962 EETRQCKNCQKTES
+962 EEIRQCKNCQKTES

-1006 CKDCHATIKNGHKL
+1006 CKDCHATIKKGHKL

-1096 KTVTIPNTITV
+1096 KTATIPNTITV
-1107 DGINYKVAEVGANA
+1107 DGISYKVAEIGANA
-1121 FKNNKKVKKVTIGA
+1121 FNNNKKIKKVTIGA

-1185 VKKSYVKIFKGFK
+1185 VKKSYAKIFKGFK

>member
-36 TVQWDKATRK
+36 TVQWDKATVEEK
-46 ECTNSEGV
+46 TDVDNDKYLLYTLPNTN
-54 SYVDYTFPE
+54 YD
-63 DQTQSYNSYDDAVT
+63 SYDDAIT
-77 SLAKFTVDAVADH
+77 GLAKYMVDATADRKYNSVSVLFPFTVVTDKTIDKAVDM
-90 KSNYIILRV
+90 
-99 PVKIK
+99 
-104 TAQSVDE
+104 SVDI
-111 YQLQSDVEDKINS
+111 DDKIDS
-124 WIRFGGNMTKR
+124 WIRFGDNMTKR

-149 NLSSFYTYLDDYA
+149 NLSSFNTNIIDWKKTENGYSGL
-162 YTGGELTGTFKIAV
+162 AV
-176 NYKTRYDFTEYET
+176 CAVEYSTRYDFTEYET

-212 CKWVNKHIKYKS
+212 CKWVHAQINDTS
-224 SEVFLGDQ
+224 VSTAEGQ
-232 SGMQGMMEGWGVC
+232 SGMKGIMERKGVC
-245 NAYAT
+245 NAFAT
-250 LTCYLGRC
+250 LSCYLGRC
-258 LGLDILYEG
+258 LGLDILYES
-267 GDTFTD
+267 GDTWD
-273 SHAWDLVKVGDEWY
+273 DGHAWNLVKVGNEWY
-287 YMDPTKSGHE
+287 YMDTTCSLD
-297 EGVTFCASFL
+297 TLSDFL
-307 QGNDWLKCNVKELD
+307 QGESWLKCNIETLD
-321 DQFKDYNNI
+321 SQFKNYDKI
-330 YNISDISYANKHNNC
+330 YNIPAISYDEKYSTC
-345 EHSWVKGAIGDI
+345 EHNWSLYSG
-357 TSRIEDSTCNIPYNV
+357 TDSSFNCNFPTTNNYF
-372 AYACTKCDAYKW
+372 CTKCHAGKW
-384 VYYKDPKG
+384 EYYKDPKG
-392 HIPGKV
+392 HTPGKV
-398 IRVERE
+398 IRVDRE

-409 EGLQVRECLRPA
+409 EGLQVRECTVC
-421 EDGGCQSHAYYETIP
+421 GKGYWETIP

-476 KTCATCGYV
+476 KTCTTCGYV

-511 VETKTCTNCGKTNGQ
+511 VETKTCTNCGKTYGQ
-526 KQIPATGE
+526 RTIPATGE

-556 CTVCHTTRTTI
+556 CTVCHTTKTTI

-578 AEGDGTVTCTKC
+578 TEGDGTVTCTKC
-590 GCEHT
+590 GWEHT

-613 GSKTYYCTADYKD
+613 GSKTYYCIADYKD

-645 AHHWVNGVCTECGAT
+645 AHHWVNGICTECGAT

-720 VCGVTKAHDL
+720 VCGATKAHDL

-774 NGTCSRC
+774 DGTCSRC
-781 GEQHTHDWGE
+781 NEQHTHDWGE

-816 ETRTLAK
+816 ETKKLEK
-823 TDHQWGEWNIT
+823 TAHQWGGWNIT

-841 EGEEVRQCEVCQKT
+841 EGEEVRQCKNCQET
-855 ETKKLEKTA
+855 ETKKLDKTA

-892 EVIKKGHEL
+892 AVIKIGHKL

-929 KNCQETETRKLK
+929 SVCQETETRKLK
-941 KTDHD
+941 KTGHD

-962 EETRQCKNCQKTES
+962 EETRQCKNCQGTES

-981 TAHNTEIVGAKA
+981 TAH
-993 PNCTSEGYTGDEV
+993 
-1006 CKDCHATIKNGHKL
+1006 
-1020 DKTAHQWSTWKTTTN
+1020 QWSSWKTTTN
-1035 PSYASEGEQTRQCS
+1035 PSYDSKGEQTRQCS

-1083 GLSVRFSKANPKA
+1083 GLTVRFSKANPKA
-1096 KTVTIPNTITV
+1096 KTVTIPNTITA
-1107 DGINYKVAEVGANA
+1107 DGISYKVAEVGANA
-1121 FKNNKKVKKVTIGA
+1121 FKNNKKVKKVTIGT

>member
-36 TVQWDKATRK
+36 TVQWDKATA
-46 ECTNSEGV
+46 TNETDDLDRTYKV
-54 SYVDYTFPE
+54 YTLPSTNY
-63 DQTQSYNSYDDAVT
+63 DSYDDAVNG
-77 SLAKFTVDAVADH
+77 LAKSIIDATADRKANYFWIRLPFNVTTDKVISD
-90 KSNYIILRV
+90 KSDMSIE
-99 PVKIK
+99 IK
-104 TAQSVDE
+104 
-111 YQLQSDVEDKINS
+111 DKIDS

-149 NLSSFYTYLDDYA
+149 NLDSFYSSIFDWEKNDNGYS
-162 YTGGELTGTFKIAV
+162 GTLSCEIRYQSK
-176 NYKTRYDFTEYET
+176 YDFTEYET

-212 CKWVNKHIKYKS
+212 NKWVHAQINDTS
-224 SEVFLGDQ
+224 VSTAEGQ
-232 SGMQGMMEGWGVC
+232 SGMKGIMERKGVC
-245 NAYAT
+245 NAFAT
-250 LTCYLGRC
+250 LSCYLGRC
-258 LGLDILYEG
+258 LGLDILYES
-267 GDTFTD
+267 GDTWD
-273 SHAWDLVKVGDEWY
+273 DGHAWNLIKIGDEWY
-287 YMDPTKSGHE
+287 YTDTSCPVDVLSN
-297 EGVTFCASFL
+297 FL
-307 QGNDWLKCNVKELD
+307 QGKSWLKCNIETLD
-321 DQFKDYNNI
+321 SQFKNYDKI
-330 YNISDISYANKHNNC
+330 YNIPAIGYDEKYSTC
-345 EHSWVKGAIGDI
+345 EHNWSLYSG
-357 TSRIEDSTCNIPYNV
+357 TDSSFNCNFPTTNNYF
-372 AYACTKCDAYKW
+372 CTKCHAGKW
-384 VYYKDPKG
+384 EYYKDPKG
-392 HIPGKV
+392 HTPGKV
-398 IRVERE
+398 IRVDRE

-409 EGLQVRECLRPA
+409 EGLQVRECTVC
-421 EDGGCQSHAYYETIP
+421 GKGYWETIP

-447 TICGD
+447 TICED

-462 IITPATCTTYGSYT
+462 IVTPATCTTYGSYT
-476 KTCATCGYV
+476 KTCTTCGYV

-526 KQIPATGE
+526 RQIPATGE

-556 CTVCHTTRTTI
+556 CTVCHTIRTAI

-578 AEGDGTVTCTKC
+578 TEGDGTVTCTKC
-590 GCEHT
+590 GWEHT

-613 GSKTYYCTADYKD
+613 GSKTYYCIADYKD

-631 HKCHSTKTETLAKT
+631 HKCHSTKTEILAKT

-666 EQTSLAKSPTC
+666 EQTSLTQSPTC
-677 TEKGSKTYKCSKCG
+677 IKKGSKTYKCSKCG

-707 HQIAQNKSECKCS
+707 HQIATNKSECKCS
-720 VCGVTKAHDL
+720 VCGATKAHDL
-730 KVVSKDPATCT
+730 KVVSKDQATCT

-760 DPDAPALGHDWKNQ
+760 DPDTPALGHDWKNQ

-781 GEQHTHDWGE
+781 NAQHTHDWGE

-841 EGEEVRQCEVCQKT
+841 EGEEVRQCQNCQKT

-864 HVTEIVG
+864 HVTEVVG

-962 EETRQCKNCQKTES
+962 EETRQCKNCQETES

-981 TAHNTEIVGAKA
+981 TAHNTKIVGAKA
-993 PNCTSEGYTGDEV
+993 PSCTSEGYTGDEV
-1006 CKDCHATIKNGHKL
+1006 CKDCHATIKKGHKL

-1049 QCHQTET
+1049 QCHQIET

-1096 KTVTIPNTITV
+1096 KTVTIPNTIKV
-1107 DGINYKVAEVGANA
+1107 NGINYKVAEVGANA

-1170 FSKVHKKMVIKVPKK
+1170 FSKVSKKMVIKVPKK
-1185 VKKSYVKIFKGFK
+1185 VKKSYAKIFKGFK

>member
-36 TVQWDKATRK
+36 TVQWDKATV
-46 ECTNSEGV
+46 TNETDDLDRAYQV
-54 SYVDYTFPE
+54 YTLPSTNY
-63 DQTQSYNSYDDAVT
+63 DSYDDAVNG
-77 SLAKFTVDAVADH
+77 LAKSIVDATADRKANYFWIRLPFNVTTDKVISD
-90 KSNYIILRV
+90 KSDMSIE
-99 PVKIK
+99 IK
-104 TAQSVDE
+104 
-111 YQLQSDVEDKINS
+111 DKIDS
-124 WIRFGGNMTKR
+124 WIRFGDNMTKR

-149 NLSSFYTYLDDYA
+149 NLNSFYSSIFDWEKNDNGYS
-162 YTGGELTGTFKIAV
+162 GTLSCEIRYQSK
-176 NYKTRYDFTEYET
+176 YDFTEYET

-258 LGLDILYEG
+258 LGLDVLYEG
-267 GDTFTD
+267 GDTWND
-273 SHAWDLVKVGDEWY
+273 SHAWNLVKIENEWY
-287 YMDPTKSGHE
+287 YMDPTKSGNRD
-297 EGVTFCASFL
+297 GSTFFVAFL
-307 QGNDWLKCNVKELD
+307 QGNDWLKCNTKELD
-321 DQFKDYNNI
+321 DQFKDYKEK
-330 YNISDISYANKHNNC
+330 YNISDIGYNNKHTNH
-345 EHSWVKGAIGDI
+345 EHTWAECGVHNGTQNQK
-357 TSRIEDSTCNIPYNV
+357 DSTCDLPYWL
-372 AYACTKCDAYKW
+372 AFSCTKCNAVKW
-384 VYYKDPKG
+384 EYYKDPKG
-392 HIPGKV
+392 HTPGKV
-398 IRVERE
+398 IRVDRE

-409 EGLQVRECLRPA
+409 EGLQVRECTVC
-421 EDGGCQSHAYYETIP
+421 GKGYWETIP

-462 IITPATCTTYGSYT
+462 IITPATCTTMGSYT
-476 KTCATCGYV
+476 KTCTTCGYV

-511 VETKTCTNCGKTNGQ
+511 VETKTCTNCGKTYGQ
-526 KQIPATGE
+526 RTIPATGE
-534 HNWETVETIPATCTS
+534 HNWEIVETIPATCTS

-590 GCEHT
+590 GWEHT

-631 HKCHSTKTETLAKT
+631 HKCHSTKTVTLAKT

-720 VCGVTKAHDL
+720 VCGATKAHDL

-774 NGTCSRC
+774 DGTCSRC
-781 GEQHTHDWGE
+781 NEQHTHDWGE

-816 ETRTLAK
+816 ET
-823 TDHQWGEWNIT
+823 
-834 TEPSCTT
+834 
-841 EGEEVRQCEVCQKT
+841 
-855 ETKKLEKTA
+855 KKLEKTA
-864 HVTEIVG
+864 HQWGEWNTTT
-871 AKESTCTTAGYSG
+871 KPSCTTEGYTG
-884 DEVCKHCH
+884 DEVCKDCNVKVK
-892 EVIKKGHEL
+892 EGHTL
-901 ALAQHQW
+901 AKTAHNW

-916 ASCTHEGE
+916 ASCTTEGKE
-924 ETRQC
+924 VRQC
-929 KNCQETETRKLK
+929 KV
-941 KTDHD
+941 
-946 WSEWKTTTKPS
+946 
-957 CTHEG
+957 
-962 EETRQCKNCQKTES
+962 CQKTES
-976 RTLAK
+976 RTLA
-981 TAHNTEIVGAKA
+981 
-993 PNCTSEGYTGDEV
+993 
-1006 CKDCHATIKNGHKL
+1006 
-1020 DKTAHQWSTWKTTTN
+1020 KTAHQWSTWKTTTN

-1107 DGINYKVAEVGANA
+1107 NGISYKVAEVGANA

-1135 NVVKIANKAFNKCPS
+1135 NVVKIANKAFNKCPI

-1170 FSKVHKKMVIKVPKK
+1170 FNKVHKKMVIKVPKK
-1185 VKKSYVKIFKGFK
+1185 VKKSYAKIFKGFK

>member
-36 TVQWDKATRK
+36 TVQWDKATVEEK
-46 ECTNSEGV
+46 TDADNDKYLLYTLPNTN
-54 SYVDYTFPE
+54 YD
-63 DQTQSYNSYDDAVT
+63 SYDDAIT
-77 SLAKFTVDAVADH
+77 GLAKYMVDATADRKYNSVSVLFPFTVVTDKTIDEAVDM
-90 KSNYIILRV
+90 
-99 PVKIK
+99 
-104 TAQSVDE
+104 SVDI
-111 YQLQSDVEDKINS
+111 DDKIDS

-149 NLSSFYTYLDDYA
+149 NLSSFNTNIINWK
-162 YTGGELTGTFKIAV
+162 KIDNGYSGLAV
-176 NYKTRYDFTEYET
+176 CAVEYSTRYDFTEYET

-212 CKWVNKHIKYKS
+212 NKWVHAQINDTS
-224 SEVFLGDQ
+224 VSTAEGQ
-232 SGMQGMMEGWGVC
+232 SGMKGIMERKGVC
-245 NAYAT
+245 NAFAT
-250 LTCYLGRC
+250 LSCYLGRC
-258 LGLDILYEG
+258 LGLDILYES
-267 GDTFTD
+267 GDTWD
-273 SHAWDLVKVGDEWY
+273 DGHAWNLIKIGDEWY
-287 YMDPTKSGHE
+287 YTDTSCPVDVLSN
-297 EGVTFCASFL
+297 FL
-307 QGNDWLKCNVKELD
+307 QGKSWLKCNIETLD
-321 DQFKDYNNI
+321 SQFKNYDKI
-330 YNISDISYANKHNNC
+330 YNIPAIGYDEKYSTC
-345 EHSWVKGAIGDI
+345 EHNWSLYSG
-357 TSRIEDSTCNIPYNV
+357 TDSSFNCNFPTTNNYF
-372 AYACTKCDAYKW
+372 CTKCHAGKW
-384 VYYKDPKG
+384 EYYKDPKG
-392 HIPGKV
+392 HTPGKV
-398 IRVERE
+398 IRVDRE

-409 EGLQVRECLRPA
+409 EGLQVRECTVCGKGYW
-421 EDGGCQSHAYYETIP
+421 EIIP

-462 IITPATCTTYGSYT
+462 IVTPATCTTYGSYT
-476 KTCATCGYV
+476 KTCTTCGYV

-526 KQIPATGE
+526 RQIPATGE

-590 GCEHT
+590 GWEHT

-602 SKTVPATCTSE
+602 GKTVPATCTSE
-613 GSKTYYCTADYKD
+613 GSKTYYCIADYKD

-666 EQTSLAKSPTC
+666 EQTSLTKSPTC
-677 TEKGSKTYKCSKCG
+677 IKKGSKTYKCSKCG

-720 VCGVTKAHDL
+720 VCGATKAHDL

-774 NGTCSRC
+774 DGMCSRC
-781 GEQHTHDWGE
+781 NAQHTHDWRE
-791 WKTTTPADCTTEGE
+791 WKTTTPANCTTEGE

-841 EGEEVRQCEVCQKT
+841 EGEEVRQCQNCQKT

-864 HVTEIVG
+864 HVTEVVG

-929 KNCQETETRKLK
+929 
-941 KTDHD
+941 
-946 WSEWKTTTKPS
+946 SV
-957 CTHEG
+957 
-962 EETRQCKNCQKTES
+962 CQKTES
-976 RTLAK
+976 KTLAK

-993 PNCTSEGYTGDEV
+993 PSCASEGYTGDEV
-1006 CKDCHATIKNGHKL
+1006 CKDCHATIKKGHKL
-1020 DKTAHQWSTWKTTTN
+1020 DKTAHQWSAWKTTTN
-1035 PSYASEGEQTRQCS
+1035 PSYAFEGEQTRQCS

-1096 KTVTIPNTITV
+1096 KTVTIPNAITV
-1107 DGINYKVAEVGANA
+1107 DGISYKVAEVGANA

>member
-1 MKKSTMLATAAFAVL
+1 MLATAAFAVL

-46 ECTNSEGV
+46 ECINFEGV

-63 DQTQSYNSYDDAVT
+63 EQTQSYNSYDDAVT

-90 KSNYIILRV
+90 KSNFVSIRF
-99 PVKIK
+99 PFSVKTNKVISDESDMSIEIK
-104 TAQSVDE
+104 
-111 YQLQSDVEDKINS
+111 DKIDN
-124 WIRFGGNMTKR
+124 WIRFGNNMTKR
-135 EILSFS
+135 ELLAFS

-149 NLSSFYTYLDDYA
+149 NLSNYFSHIINWEKTENGYKGVLDF
-162 YTGGELTGTFKIAV
+162 E
-176 NYKTRYDFTEYET
+176 YKYSLRYDFTEYET

-212 CKWVNKHIKYKS
+212 CKWVHAQINDTS
-224 SEVFLGDQ
+224 VSTAEGQ
-232 SGMQGMMEGWGVC
+232 SGMKGIMERKGVC
-245 NAYAT
+245 NAFAT
-250 LTCYLGRC
+250 LSCYLGRC
-258 LGLDILYEG
+258 LGLDILYES
-267 GDTFTD
+267 GDTWD
-273 SHAWDLVKVGDEWY
+273 DGHAWNLVKVGDEWY
-287 YMDPTKSGHE
+287 YMDTTCSLY
-297 EGVTFCASFL
+297 TLSDFL
-307 QGNDWLKCNVKELD
+307 QGESWLKCNIETLD
-321 DQFKDYNNI
+321 SQFKNYDKI
-330 YNISDISYANKHNNC
+330 YNIPAISYDEKYSTC
-345 EHSWVKGAIGDI
+345 EHNWSLYSS
-357 TSRIEDSTCNIPYNV
+357 TDSSFNCNFPTTNNYF
-372 AYACTKCDAYKW
+372 CTKCHAGKW
-384 VYYKDPKG
+384 EYYKDPKG
-392 HIPGKV
+392 HTPGKV
-398 IRVERE
+398 IRVDRE

-409 EGLQVRECLRPA
+409 EGLQVRECTVC
-421 EDGGCQSHAYYETIP
+421 GKGYWETIP

-511 VETKTCTNCGKTNGQ
+511 VETKTCTSCGKTNGQ
-526 KQIPATGE
+526 RQIPATGE

-578 AEGDGTVTCTKC
+578 TEGDGTVTCTKC
-590 GCEHT
+590 GWEHT

-613 GSKTYYCTADYKD
+613 GSKTYYCIADYKD

-631 HKCHSTKTETLAKT
+631 HKCHSTKTEILAKT

-677 TEKGSKTYKCSKCG
+677 IKKGSKTYKCSKCG
-691 ETKVEEIPA
+691 ETNVEEIPA

-707 HQIAQNKSECKCS
+707 HQIATNKSECKCS
-720 VCGVTKAHDL
+720 VCGATKAHDL
-730 KVVSKDPATCT
+730 KVVSKDSATCT

-774 NGTCSRC
+774 DGTCSRC
-781 GEQHTHDWGE
+781 NAQHTHDWRE
-791 WKTTTPADCTTEGE
+791 WKTTTPANCTTEGE

-834 TEPSCTT
+834 TKPSCTT
-841 EGEEVRQCEVCQKT
+841 EGGEVRQCQNCQKT

-864 HVTEIVG
+864 HVTEVVG
-871 AKESTCTTAGYSG
+871 AKESMCTTAGYSG
-884 DEVCKHCH
+884 DEVCKDCH
-892 EVIKKGHEL
+892 AVVKKGHKL
-901 ALAQHQW
+901 DKTAHQW
-908 GEWKTTTP
+908 STWKTTTP

-929 KNCQETETRKLK
+929 SVCQETETRKLK

-976 RTLAK
+976 RTLDK

-993 PNCTSEGYTGDEV
+993 PSCTTEGYTGDEV
-1006 CKDCHATIKNGHKL
+1006 CKDCHATIKKGHKL

-1035 PSYASEGEQTRQCS
+1035 PSYDSEGEQTRQCS

-1096 KTVTIPNTITV
+1096 KTVTIPNAITV
-1107 DGINYKVAEVGANA
+1107 DGISYKVAEVGANA

>member
-36 TVQWDKATRK
+36 TVQWDKATVEEK
-46 ECTNSEGV
+46 TDADNDKYLLYTLPNTN
-54 SYVDYTFPE
+54 YD
-63 DQTQSYNSYDDAVT
+63 SYDDAIT
-77 SLAKFTVDAVADH
+77 GLAKYMVDATADRKYNSVSVLFPFTVVTDKTIDEAVDM
-90 KSNYIILRV
+90 
-99 PVKIK
+99 
-104 TAQSVDE
+104 SVDI
-111 YQLQSDVEDKINS
+111 DDKIDS

-149 NLSSFYTYLDDYA
+149 NLSSFNTNIINWKKTDNGYSGL
-162 YTGGELTGTFKIAV
+162 AV
-176 NYKTRYDFTEYET
+176 CAVEYSTRYDFTEYET
-189 KCLNAIKEMNVDG
+189 KCFNAIKEMNVDG

-212 CKWVNKHIKYKS
+212 NKWVHAQINDTS
-224 SEVFLGDQ
+224 VSTAEGQ
-232 SGMQGMMEGWGVC
+232 SGMKGIMERKGVC
-245 NAYAT
+245 NAFAT
-250 LTCYLGRC
+250 LSCYLGRC
-258 LGLDILYEG
+258 LGLDILYES
-267 GDTFTD
+267 GDTWD
-273 SHAWDLVKVGDEWY
+273 DGHAWNLIKIGDEWY
-287 YMDPTKSGHE
+287 YTDTSCPVDVLSN
-297 EGVTFCASFL
+297 FL
-307 QGNDWLKCNVKELD
+307 QGKSWLKCNIETLD
-321 DQFKDYNNI
+321 SQFKNYDKI
-330 YNISDISYANKHNNC
+330 YNIPAIGYDEKYSTC
-345 EHSWVKGAIGDI
+345 EHNWSLYSG
-357 TSRIEDSTCNIPYNV
+357 TDSSFNCNFPTTNNYF
-372 AYACTKCDAYKW
+372 CTKCHAGRW
-384 VYYKDPKG
+384 EYYKDPKG
-392 HIPGKV
+392 HTPGKV
-398 IRVERE
+398 IRVDRE

-409 EGLQVRECLRPA
+409 EGLQVRECTVC
-421 EDGGCQSHAYYETIP
+421 GKGYWETIP

-462 IITPATCTTYGSYT
+462 IVTPATCTTYGSYT
-476 KTCATCGYV
+476 KTCTTCGYV

-526 KQIPATGE
+526 RQIPATGE

-549 KEKQKQE
+549 KEKQKQK

-578 AEGDGTVTCTKC
+578 TEGDGTVTCTKC
-590 GCEHT
+590 GWEHT

-613 GSKTYYCTADYKD
+613 GSKTYYCIADYKD

-631 HKCHSTKTETLAKT
+631 HKCHSTKTEILAKT

-666 EQTSLAKSPTC
+666 EQTSLTKSPTC

-720 VCGVTKAHDL
+720 VCGATKAHDL
-730 KVVSKDPATCT
+730 EVVSKDPATCT

-774 NGTCSRC
+774 DGTCSRC
-781 GEQHTHDWGE
+781 NAQHTHDWRE
-791 WKTTTPADCTTEGE
+791 WKTTTPANCTTEGE

-834 TEPSCTT
+834 TEPSCTH
-841 EGEEVRQCEVCQKT
+841 EGEETRQCKNCQKT

-864 HVTEIVG
+864 HVTELVG
-871 AKESTCTTAGYSG
+871 AKAPSCTSEGYTG
-884 DEVCKHCH
+884 NEVCKDCH
-892 EVIKKGHEL
+892 AVVKKGHKL
-901 ALAQHQW
+901 DKTAHQW
-908 GEWKTTTP
+908 STWKTTTP

-929 KNCQETETRKLK
+929 SVCQETETRKLK

-976 RTLAK
+976 RTLDK

-993 PNCTSEGYTGDEV
+993 PSCTTEGYTGDEV
-1006 CKDCHATIKNGHKL
+1006 CKDCHATIKKGHKL

-1096 KTVTIPNTITV
+1096 KTVTIPNAITV
-1107 DGINYKVAEVGANA
+1107 DGISYKVAEVGANA

>member
-1 MKKSTMLATAAFAVL
+1 MKKSTVLATAAFAVL

-54 SYVDYTFPE
+54 SYVNYTFPE
-63 DQTQSYNSYDDAVT
+63 DQTQRYNSYDDAVT

-90 KSNYIILRV
+90 KSNYIILKV

-111 YQLQSDVEDKINS
+111 YQLQNDVEDKINS

-149 NLSSFYTYLDDYA
+149 NLSSFYTYLNDYA
-162 YTGGELTGTFKIAV
+162 CTDGELTGTFKIAV

-245 NAYAT
+245 NAYST

-258 LGLDILYEG
+258 LGLDILYES
-267 GDTFTD
+267 GDTWND
-273 SHAWDLVKVGDEWY
+273 RHSWDLVKIDNEWY
-287 YMDPTKSGHE
+287 YIDPTNTKTE
-297 EGVTFCASFL
+297 EDFHSEFL
-307 QGNDWLKCNVKELD
+307 QGNDWLKCEIKELD
-321 DQFKDYNNI
+321 DQFKDYAKL
-330 YNISDISYANKHNNC
+330 YNVPDISYANKHNSC
-345 EHSWVKGAIGDI
+345 EHNWVHGSVTNLTENLK
-357 TSRIEDSTCNIPYNV
+357 DSTCDLPYWV
-372 AYACTKCDAYKW
+372 SLVCTKCNAYKW
-384 VYYKDPKG
+384 EYYKDPKG
-392 HIPGKV
+392 HTPGKV
-398 IRVERE
+398 IRVDRE

-409 EGLQVRECLRPA
+409 EGLQVRECTVC
-421 EDGGCQSHAYYETIP
+421 GKGYWETIP

-452 ECTHTYGEKT
+452 GCTHTYGEKT

-476 KTCATCGYV
+476 KTCTTCGYV

-511 VETKTCTNCGKTNGQ
+511 VETKTCTNCGKTYGQ
-526 KQIPATGE
+526 RQIPATGE

-573 ADHTW
+573 TDHTW

-590 GCEHT
+590 GWEHT

-613 GSKTYYCTADYKD
+613 GSKTYYCIADYKD

-631 HKCHSTKTETLAKT
+631 HKCHSTKTEILAKT

-666 EQTSLAKSPTC
+666 EQTSLTKSPTC

-720 VCGVTKAHDL
+720 VCGATKAHDL

-774 NGTCSRC
+774 DGTCSRC
-781 GEQHTHDWGE
+781 NAQHTHDWGE

-805 EVRQCNTCGFE
+805 EVRQCNTCRFE
-816 ETRTLAK
+816 ETRTLSK
-823 TDHQWGEWNIT
+823 TDHDWGEWNIT
-834 TEPSCTT
+834 TKPSCTT
-841 EGEEVRQCEVCQKT
+841 EGEEVRQCQNCQKT

-864 HVTEIVG
+864 HVTEVVG
-871 AKESTCTTAGYSG
+871 AKAPSCTSEGYTG
-884 DEVCKHCH
+884 NEVCKDCH
-892 EVIKKGHEL
+892 AVVKKGHKL
-901 ALAQHQW
+901 DKTAHQW
-908 GEWKTTTP
+908 STWKTTTP

-929 KNCQETETRKLK
+929 SVCQETETRKLK

-957 CTHEG
+957 CTTEG
-962 EETRQCKNCQKTES
+962 EENRQCKNCQKTES

-993 PNCTSEGYTGDEV
+993 PSCTTEGYTGDEV
-1006 CKDCHATIKNGHKL
+1006 CKDCHATIKKGHKL

-1096 KTVTIPNTITV
+1096 KTVTISNTITV

-1135 NVVKIANKAFNKCPS
+1135 NVVKVANKAFNKCPS

-1170 FSKVHKKMVIKVPKK
+1170 FSKVSKKMVIKVPKK
-1185 VKKSYVKIFKGFK
+1185 VKKSYAKIFKGFK

>member
-124 WIRFGGNMTKR
+124 WIRFGGNITKR

-176 NYKTRYDFTEYET
+176 NYKTRYDFTEYEI
-189 KCLNAIKEMNVDG
+189 KCLNAIEEMNVDG

-267 GDTFTD
+267 GDTWLD
-273 SHAWDLVKVGDEWY
+273 SHAWNLVKIGDEWY

-297 EGVTFCASFL
+297 DGSTFFAAFL
-307 QGNDWLKCNVKELD
+307 QGNDWLKCNTKELD
-321 DQFKDYNNI
+321 DQFKDYNKI
-330 YNISDISYANKHNNC
+330 YNISDISYLNKHSSCNG
-345 EHSWVKGAIGDI
+345 EHTWAECGVHNGTQNQK
-357 TSRIEDSTCNIPYNV
+357 DSTCDLPYWL
-372 AYACTKCDAYKW
+372 AFRCTKCNAVKW
-384 VYYKDPKG
+384 EYYKDPKG
-392 HIPGKV
+392 HTPGKV
-398 IRVERE
+398 IRVDRE

-409 EGLQVRECLRPA
+409 EGLQVRECTVC
-421 EDGGCQSHAYYETIP
+421 GKGYWETIP

-476 KTCATCGYV
+476 KTCTTCGYV

-526 KQIPATGE
+526 RQIPATGE

-578 AEGDGTVTCTKC
+578 TEGDGTVTCTKC
-590 GCEHT
+590 GWEHT

-602 SKTVPATCTSE
+602 GKTVPATCTSE
-613 GSKTYYCTADYKD
+613 GSKTYYCIADYKD

-631 HKCHSTKTETLAKT
+631 HKCHSTKTVTLAKT

-677 TEKGSKTYKCSKCG
+677 TEKGNKTYKCSKCG

-707 HQIAQNKSECKCS
+707 HQIAQNKSECRCS
-720 VCGVTKAHDL
+720 VCGATKAHDL

-781 GEQHTHDWGE
+781 NAQHTHDWGE

-805 EVRQCNTCGFE
+805 KVRQCNTCGFE

-864 HVTEIVG
+864 HVTELVG

-908 GEWKTTTP
+908 SEWKTTTPASCTHEGEETRQCSVCQKTESRTLAKTNHQWGEWKTATP

-929 KNCQETETRKLK
+929 KNCQETETRKL
-941 KTDHD
+941 
-946 WSEWKTTTKPS
+946 
-957 CTHEG
+957 
-962 EETRQCKNCQKTES
+962 
-976 RTLAK
+976 AK
-981 TAHNTEIVGAKA
+981 TAHNTEIVGAKM
-993 PNCTSEGYTGDEV
+993 PSCTTEGYTGDEV
-1006 CKDCHATIKNGHKL
+1006 CKDCHAVVKKGNSL
-1020 DKTAHQWSTWKTTTN
+1020 AKTAHQWSTWKTTTN

-1049 QCHQTET
+1049 QCHQIET

-1074 GNQYTVLKA
+1074 RNQYTVLKA
-1083 GLSVRFSKANPKA
+1083 GLTVRFSKANPKA

-1107 DGINYKVAEVGANA
+1107 DGISYKVAEVGGNA

-1150 LRNVI
+1150 LRNII

>member
-31 DTDPT
+31 DADPT
-36 TVQWDKATRK
+36 TVQWDKATVEEK
-46 ECTNSEGV
+46 TDADNDKYLLYTLPNTN
-54 SYVDYTFPE
+54 YD
-63 DQTQSYNSYDDAVT
+63 SYDDAIT
-77 SLAKFTVDAVADH
+77 GLAKYMVDATADRKYNSVSVLFPFTVVTDKTIDEAVDM
-90 KSNYIILRV
+90 
-99 PVKIK
+99 
-104 TAQSVDE
+104 SVDI
-111 YQLQSDVEDKINS
+111 DDKIDS

-149 NLSSFYTYLDDYA
+149 NLSSFNTNIINWK
-162 YTGGELTGTFKIAV
+162 KIDNGYSGLAV
-176 NYKTRYDFTEYET
+176 CAVEYSTRYDFTEYET

-212 CKWVNKHIKYKS
+212 NKWVHAQINDTS
-224 SEVFLGDQ
+224 VSTAEGQ
-232 SGMQGMMEGWGVC
+232 SGMKGIMERKGVC
-245 NAYAT
+245 NAFAT
-250 LTCYLGRC
+250 LSCYLGRC
-258 LGLDILYEG
+258 LGLDILYES
-267 GDTFTD
+267 GDTWD
-273 SHAWDLVKVGDEWY
+273 DGHAWNLIKIGDEWY
-287 YMDPTKSGHE
+287 YTDTSCPVDVLSN
-297 EGVTFCASFL
+297 FL
-307 QGNDWLKCNVKELD
+307 QGKSWLKCNIETLD
-321 DQFKDYNNI
+321 SQFKNYDKI
-330 YNISDISYANKHNNC
+330 YNIPAIGYDEKYSTC
-345 EHSWVKGAIGDI
+345 EHNWSLYSG
-357 TSRIEDSTCNIPYNV
+357 TDSSFNCNFPTTNNYF
-372 AYACTKCDAYKW
+372 CTKCHAGKW
-384 VYYKDPKG
+384 EYYKDPKG
-392 HIPGKV
+392 HTPGKV
-398 IRVERE
+398 IRVDRE

-409 EGLQVRECLRPA
+409 EGLQVRECTVC
-421 EDGGCQSHAYYETIP
+421 GKGYWETIP

-462 IITPATCTTYGSYT
+462 IVTPATCTTYGSYT
-476 KTCATCGYV
+476 KTCTTCGYV

-526 KQIPATGE
+526 RQIPATGE

-590 GCEHT
+590 GWEHT

-613 GSKTYYCTADYKD
+613 GSKTYYCIADYKD

-645 AHHWVNGVCTECGAT
+645 DHHWVNGVCTECGAT

-720 VCGVTKAHDL
+720 VCGATKAHDL

-760 DPDAPALGHDWKNQ
+760 DPDAPALGHDWKNRD
-774 NGTCSRC
+774 GMCSRC
-781 GEQHTHDWGE
+781 NAQHTHDWGE

-805 EVRQCNTCGFE
+805 EVRQCNTCRFE

-823 TDHQWGEWNIT
+823 TDHDWGEWNIT
-834 TEPSCTT
+834 TEPSCTH
-841 EGEEVRQCEVCQKT
+841 EGEEVRQCQNCQKT

-864 HVTEIVG
+864 HVTEVVG

-884 DEVCKHCH
+884 DEVCKDCH
-892 EVIKKGHEL
+892 AVVKKGHKL
-901 ALAQHQW
+901 DKTAHQW
-908 GEWKTTTP
+908 STWKTTTP

-946 WSEWKTTTKPS
+946 WSEWKITTKPS
-957 CTHEG
+957 CTTEG
-962 EETRQCKNCQKTES
+962 EETRQCKNCQETES

-993 PNCTSEGYTGDEV
+993 PSCTTEGYTGDEV
-1006 CKDCHATIKNGHKL
+1006 CKDCHATIKKGHKL

-1049 QCHQTET
+1049 QCHQIET

-1083 GLSVRFSKANPKA
+1083 GLTVRFSKANPKA

-1135 NVVKIANKAFNKCPS
+1135 NVVKVANKAFNKCPS

-1170 FSKVHKKMVIKVPKK
+1170 FSKVHKKMIIKVPKK
-1185 VKKSYVKIFKGFK
+1185 VKKTYVKIFKGFK

>member
-16 LGLFVPCTSHATEIK
+16 LGLFIPCTSHATEIK
-31 DTDPT
+31 DTDQT
-36 TVQWDKATRK
+36 TVQWDKATVEEK
-46 ECTNSEGV
+46 TDADNDKYLLYTLPNTN
-54 SYVDYTFPE
+54 YD
-63 DQTQSYNSYDDAVT
+63 SYDDAIT
-77 SLAKFTVDAVADH
+77 GLAKYMVDATADRKYNSVSVLFPFTVVTDKTIDEAVDM
-90 KSNYIILRV
+90 
-99 PVKIK
+99 
-104 TAQSVDE
+104 SVDI
-111 YQLQSDVEDKINS
+111 DDKIDN

-149 NLSSFYTYLDDYA
+149 NLSSFNTNIINWKKTDNGYSGL
-162 YTGGELTGTFKIAV
+162 AV
-176 NYKTRYDFTEYET
+176 CAVEYSTRYDFTEYET

-212 CKWVNKHIKYKS
+212 CKWVKRHIKYKS

-258 LGLDILYEG
+258 LGLDVLYEG
-267 GDTFTD
+267 GDTWND
-273 SHAWDLVKVGDEWY
+273 SHAWNLVKIGDEWY
-287 YMDPTKSGHE
+287 YTDPTNMILDGD
-297 EGVTFCASFL
+297 TQAFL
-307 QGNDWLKCNVKELD
+307 QGNDWLKCMSNKVD
-321 DQFKDYNNI
+321 DQFKDYKEK
-330 YNISDISYANKHNNC
+330 YNISDISYGNRHSSCNGEHNWI
-345 EHSWVKGAIGDI
+345 EAAISNG
-357 TSRIEDSTCNIPYNV
+357 TQNQKDSTCDLPYWL
-372 AYACTKCDAYKW
+372 AFRCTKCGAYKW
-384 VYYKDPKG
+384 EYYKDPKG
-392 HIPGKV
+392 HTPGKV
-398 IRVERE
+398 IRVDRE

-409 EGLQVRECLRPA
+409 EGLQVRECTVC
-421 EDGGCQSHAYYETIP
+421 GKGYWETIP

-462 IITPATCTTYGSYT
+462 IITPATCTTMGSYT
-476 KTCATCGYV
+476 KTCTTCGYV

-511 VETKTCTNCGKTNGQ
+511 VETKTCTNCGKTYGQ
-526 KQIPATGE
+526 RTIPATGE

-590 GCEHT
+590 GWEHT

-631 HKCHSTKTETLAKT
+631 HKCHSTKTVTLAKT

-707 HQIAQNKSECKCS
+707 HQIAQNKSECRCTKC
-720 VCGVTKAHDL
+720 GATKAHDL
-730 KVVSKDPATCT
+730 EVVSKDPATCT

-774 NGTCSRC
+774 KGKCSRC
-781 GEQHTHDWGE
+781 NEQHTHNWGE

-816 ETRTLAK
+816 ETKKLEK
-823 TDHQWGEWNIT
+823 TAHQWGEWKT
-834 TEPSCTT
+834 TTKPSCTT

-892 EVIKKGHEL
+892 AVIKMGHKL
-901 ALAQHQW
+901 ALAQHQ
-908 GEWKTTTP
+908 
-916 ASCTHEGE
+916 
-924 ETRQC
+924 
-929 KNCQETETRKLK
+929 
-941 KTDHD
+941 

-957 CTHEG
+957 CTTEG
-962 EETRQCKNCQKTES
+962 EETRQCSVCQETET
-976 RTLAK
+976 RKLEK

-993 PNCTSEGYTGDEV
+993 PSCTSEGYTGDEV
-1006 CKDCHATIKNGHKL
+1006 CKDCHAVVKKGHKL

-1096 KTVTIPNTITV
+1096 KTVTIPNTIKV
-1107 DGINYKVAEVGANA
+1107 DGISYKVAEVGANA

-1150 LRNVI
+1150 IRNVI

-1160 LTKKTASKKC
+1160 LTKRTASKKC
-1170 FSKVHKKMVIKVPKK
+1170 FNKVHKKMVIKVPKK
-1185 VKKSYVKIFKGFK
+1185 VKKSYAKIFKGFK

>member
-1 MKKSTMLATAAFAVL
+1 MKKSTMLATAAFAAL

-36 TVQWDKATRK
+36 TVQWDKATVEEK
-46 ECTNSEGV
+46 TDADNDKYLLYTLPNTN
-54 SYVDYTFPE
+54 YD
-63 DQTQSYNSYDDAVT
+63 SYDDAIT
-77 SLAKFTVDAVADH
+77 GLAKYMVDATADRKYNSVSVLFPFTVVTDKTINEAVDM
-90 KSNYIILRV
+90 
-99 PVKIK
+99 
-104 TAQSVDE
+104 SVDI
-111 YQLQSDVEDKINS
+111 DDKIDS
-124 WIRFGGNMTKR
+124 WIRFGDNMTKR

-149 NLSSFYTYLDDYA
+149 NLSSFNTNIINWKKTDNGYSGL
-162 YTGGELTGTFKIAV
+162 AV
-176 NYKTRYDFTEYET
+176 CAVEYSTRYDFTEYET

-212 CKWVNKHIKYKS
+212 NKWVHAQINDTS
-224 SEVFLGDQ
+224 VSTAEGQ
-232 SGMQGMMEGWGVC
+232 SGMKGIMERKGVC
-245 NAYAT
+245 NAFAT
-250 LTCYLGRC
+250 LSCYLGRC
-258 LGLDILYEG
+258 LGLDILYES
-267 GDTFTD
+267 GDTWD
-273 SHAWDLVKVGDEWY
+273 DGHAWNLVKVGDEWY
-287 YMDPTKSGHE
+287 YMDTTCSLY
-297 EGVTFCASFL
+297 TLSDFL
-307 QGNDWLKCNVKELD
+307 QGESWLKCNIETLD
-321 DQFKDYNNI
+321 SQFKNYDKI
-330 YNISDISYANKHNNC
+330 YNIPAISYDEKYSTC
-345 EHSWVKGAIGDI
+345 EHNWSLYSS
-357 TSRIEDSTCNIPYNV
+357 TDSSFNCNFPTTNNYF
-372 AYACTKCDAYKW
+372 CTKCHAGKW
-384 VYYKDPKG
+384 EYYKDPKG
-392 HIPGKV
+392 HTPGKV
-398 IRVERE
+398 IRVDRE

-409 EGLQVRECLRPA
+409 EGLQVRECTVC
-421 EDGGCQSHAYYETIP
+421 GKGYWETIP

-462 IITPATCTTYGSYT
+462 IVTPATCTTYGSYT
-476 KTCATCGYV
+476 KTCTTCGYV

-526 KQIPATGE
+526 RQIPVTGE

-590 GCEHT
+590 GWEHT

-613 GSKTYYCTADYKD
+613 GSKTYYCIADYKD

-666 EQTSLAKSPTC
+666 EQTSLTKSPTC

-720 VCGVTKAHDL
+720 VCGATKAHDL

-774 NGTCSRC
+774 DGTCSRC
-781 GEQHTHDWGE
+781 NAQHTHDWRE

-834 TEPSCTT
+834 TKPSCTT
-841 EGEEVRQCEVCQKT
+841 EGEEVRQCQNCQKT

-864 HVTEIVG
+864 HVTEVVG

-892 EVIKKGHEL
+892 KVIKKGHEL
-901 ALAQHQW
+901 TLAQHKW
-908 GEWKTTTP
+908 G
-916 ASCTHEGE
+916 
-924 ETRQC
+924 
-929 KNCQETETRKLK
+929 
-941 KTDHD
+941 
-946 WSEWKTTTKPS
+946 EWKTTTKPS
-957 CTHEG
+957 CTTEG
-962 EETRQCKNCQKTES
+962 EETRQCSVCQETETRKLEKTAHDWSEWKTTTAPSCTTEGEENRQCKNCQKTES
-976 RTLAK
+976 RTLDK

-993 PNCTSEGYTGDEV
+993 SSCISEGYTGDEI
-1006 CKDCHATIKNGHKL
+1006 CKDCHATIKKGHKL

-1083 GLSVRFSKANPKA
+1083 GLTVRFSKANPKA
-1096 KTVTIPNTITV
+1096 KTVTIPNTIKV
-1107 DGINYKVAEVGANA
+1107 NGINYKVTEVGANA

-1135 NVVKIANKAFNKCPS
+1135 NVVKVANKAFNKCPS

-1160 LTKKTASKKC
+1160 LIKKTASKKC

-1185 VKKSYVKIFKGFK
+1185 VKKSYAKIFKGFK

>member
-36 TVQWDKATRK
+36 TVQWDKATVEEK
-46 ECTNSEGV
+46 TDVDNDKYLLYTLPNTN
-54 SYVDYTFPE
+54 YD
-63 DQTQSYNSYDDAVT
+63 SYDDAIT
-77 SLAKFTVDAVADH
+77 GLAKYMVDATADRKYNSVSVLFPFTVVTDKTIDKAVDM
-90 KSNYIILRV
+90 
-99 PVKIK
+99 
-104 TAQSVDE
+104 SVDI
-111 YQLQSDVEDKINS
+111 DDKIDS
-124 WIRFGGNMTKR
+124 WIRFGDNMTKR

-149 NLSSFYTYLDDYA
+149 NLSSFNTNIIDWKKTENGYSGL
-162 YTGGELTGTFKIAV
+162 AV
-176 NYKTRYDFTEYET
+176 CAVEYSTRYDFTEYET

-212 CKWVNKHIKYKS
+212 CKWVHAQINDTS
-224 SEVFLGDQ
+224 VSTAEGQ
-232 SGMQGMMEGWGVC
+232 SGMKGIMERKGVC
-245 NAYAT
+245 NAFAT
-250 LTCYLGRC
+250 LSCYLGRC
-258 LGLDILYEG
+258 LGLDILYES
-267 GDTFTD
+267 GDTWD
-273 SHAWDLVKVGDEWY
+273 DGHAWNLVKVGNEWY
-287 YMDPTKSGHE
+287 YMDTTCSLD
-297 EGVTFCASFL
+297 TLSDFL
-307 QGNDWLKCNVKELD
+307 QGESWLKCNIETLD
-321 DQFKDYNNI
+321 SQFKNYDKI
-330 YNISDISYANKHNNC
+330 YNIPAISYDEKYSTC
-345 EHSWVKGAIGDI
+345 EHNWSLYSG
-357 TSRIEDSTCNIPYNV
+357 TDSSFNCNFPTTNNYF
-372 AYACTKCDAYKW
+372 CTKCHAGKW
-384 VYYKDPKG
+384 EYYKDPKG
-392 HIPGKV
+392 HTPGKV
-398 IRVERE
+398 IRVDRE

-409 EGLQVRECLRPA
+409 EGLQVRECTVC
-421 EDGGCQSHAYYETIP
+421 GKGYWETIP

-476 KTCATCGYV
+476 KTCTTCGYV

-511 VETKTCTNCGKTNGQ
+511 VETKTCTNCGKTYGQ
-526 KQIPATGE
+526 RTIPATGE

-556 CTVCHTTRTTI
+556 CTVCHTTKTTI

-578 AEGDGTVTCTKC
+578 TEGDGTVTCTKC
-590 GCEHT
+590 GWEHT

-613 GSKTYYCTADYKD
+613 GSKTYYCIADYKD

-645 AHHWVNGVCTECGAT
+645 AHHWVNGICTECGAT

-720 VCGVTKAHDL
+720 VCGATKAHDL

-774 NGTCSRC
+774 DGTCSRC
-781 GEQHTHDWGE
+781 NEQHTHDWGE

-816 ETRTLAK
+816 ETKKLEK
-823 TDHQWGEWNIT
+823 TAHQWGEWNT
-834 TEPSCTT
+834 TTKPSCTT
-841 EGEEVRQCEVCQKT
+841 EGEEVRQCKNCQET

-892 EVIKKGHEL
+892 AVIKMGHKL
-901 ALAQHQW
+901 ALAQHQ
-908 GEWKTTTP
+908 
-916 ASCTHEGE
+916 
-924 ETRQC
+924 
-929 KNCQETETRKLK
+929 
-941 KTDHD
+941 

-957 CTHEG
+957 CTTEG

-993 PNCTSEGYTGDEV
+993 PSCTTEGYTGDEV
-1006 CKDCHATIKNGHKL
+1006 CKDCNVKVKEGHTLAKTAHNWGEWKTTTPANCTTEGKEVRQCKVCQKTESRTL
-1020 DKTAHQWSTWKTTTN
+1020 AKTAHQWSTWKTTTN

-1107 DGINYKVAEVGANA
+1107 NGISYKVAEVGANA

-1135 NVVKIANKAFNKCPS
+1135 NVVKIANKAFNKCPI

-1170 FSKVHKKMVIKVPKK
+1170 FNKVHKKMVIKVPKK

>member
-1 MKKSTMLATAAFAVL
+1 
-16 LGLFVPCTSHATEIK
+16 
-31 DTDPT
+31 
-36 TVQWDKATRK
+36 
-46 ECTNSEGV
+46 
-54 SYVDYTFPE
+54 
-63 DQTQSYNSYDDAVT
+63 
-77 SLAKFTVDAVADH
+77 
-90 KSNYIILRV
+90 
-99 PVKIK
+99 
-104 TAQSVDE
+104 
-111 YQLQSDVEDKINS
+111 
-124 WIRFGGNMTKR
+124 
-135 EILSFS
+135 
-141 GSDWKKHE
+141 
-149 NLSSFYTYLDDYA
+149 
-162 YTGGELTGTFKIAV
+162 
-176 NYKTRYDFTEYET
+176 
-189 KCLNAIKEMNVDG
+189 
-202 KSDYDKALAL
+202 
-212 CKWVNKHIKYKS
+212 
-224 SEVFLGDQ
+224 
-232 SGMQGMMEGWGVC
+232 
-245 NAYAT
+245 
-250 LTCYLGRC
+250 
-258 LGLDILYEG
+258 
-267 GDTFTD
+267 
-273 SHAWDLVKVGDEWY
+273 
-287 YMDPTKSGHE
+287 
-297 EGVTFCASFL
+297 
-307 QGNDWLKCNVKELD
+307 
-321 DQFKDYNNI
+321 
-330 YNISDISYANKHNNC
+330 
-345 EHSWVKGAIGDI
+345 
-357 TSRIEDSTCNIPYNV
+357 
-372 AYACTKCDAYKW
+372 
-384 VYYKDPKG
+384 
-392 HIPGKV
+392 
-398 IRVERE
+398 
-404 ANCYT
+404 
-409 EGLQVRECLRPA
+409 
-421 EDGGCQSHAYYETIP
+421 

-462 IITPATCTTYGSYT
+462 IITPATCTTMGSYT
-476 KTCATCGYV
+476 KTCTTCGYV
-485 YKGQIPKT
+485 LKGQIPKT

-506 CNSTG
+506 CNSAG
-511 VETKTCTNCGKTNGQ
+511 VETKTCTNCGKTYGQ
-526 KQIPATGE
+526 RPIPATGE

-578 AEGDGTVTCTKC
+578 TEGNGTVTCTKC
-590 GCEHT
+590 GWEHT
-595 HRWVEDT
+595 HRWVKDT

-707 HQIAQNKSECKCS
+707 HQIATNKSECKCS

-774 NGTCSRC
+774 DGTCSRC
-781 GEQHTHDWGE
+781 NAQHTHDWGE

-841 EGEEVRQCEVCQKT
+841 EGEEVRQCEVCLET
-855 ETKKLEKTA
+855 ETKKLEKTD

-884 DEVCKHCH
+884 DEVCNHCH

-929 KNCQETETRKLK
+929 SVCQKTETRK
-941 KTDHD
+941 
-946 WSEWKTTTKPS
+946 
-957 CTHEG
+957 
-962 EETRQCKNCQKTES
+962 
-976 RTLAK
+976 LAK

-993 PNCTSEGYTGDEV
+993 PSCTTEGYTGDEV
-1006 CKDCHATIKNGHKL
+1006 CKDCHAVVKKGNSL
-1020 DKTAHQWSTWKTTTN
+1020 AKTAHQWSTWKTTTN

-1049 QCHQTET
+1049 QCHQIET

-1096 KTVTIPNTITV
+1096 KTVTIPNTIKV
-1107 DGINYKVAEVGANA
+1107 DGISYKVAEVGANA

-1170 FSKVHKKMVIKVPKK
+1170 FSKVHKKMAIKVPKK

>member
-31 DTDPT
+31 DTDQT

-258 LGLDILYEG
+258 LGLDILYES
-267 GDTFTD
+267 GDTWND
-273 SHAWDLVKVGDEWY
+273 RHSWDLVKIDNEWY
-287 YMDPTKSGHE
+287 YIDPTNTKTE
-297 EGVTFCASFL
+297 EHFHSEFL
-307 QGNDWLKCNVKELD
+307 QGNDWLKCEIKELD
-321 DQFKDYNNI
+321 DQFKDYAKL
-330 YNISDISYANKHNNC
+330 YNVPDISYANKHNNC
-345 EHSWVKGAIGDI
+345 EHNWVHGSVTNLTENLK
-357 TSRIEDSTCNIPYNV
+357 DSTCDLPYWV
-372 AYACTKCDAYKW
+372 SLVCTKCNAYKW
-384 VYYKDPKG
+384 EYYKDPKG
-392 HIPGKV
+392 HTPGKV
-398 IRVERE
+398 IRVDRE

-409 EGLQVRECLRPA
+409 EGLQVRECTVC
-421 EDGGCQSHAYYETIP
+421 GKGYWETIP

-462 IITPATCTTYGSYT
+462 IVTPATCTTYGSYT
-476 KTCATCGYV
+476 KTCTTCGYV

-511 VETKTCTNCGKTNGQ
+511 VETKTCTNCGKTYGQ
-526 KQIPATGE
+526 RTIPATGE

-578 AEGDGTVTCTKC
+578 TEGDGTVTCTKC
-590 GCEHT
+590 GWEHT

-666 EQTSLAKSPTC
+666 EQISLTKSPTC

-707 HQIAQNKSECKCS
+707 HQIATNKSECKCS
-720 VCGVTKAHDL
+720 VCGDTKAHDL

-774 NGTCSRC
+774 DGMCSRC
-781 GEQHTHDWGE
+781 NAQHTHDWGE

-805 EVRQCNTCGFE
+805 KVRQCNTCGFE

-841 EGEEVRQCEVCQKT
+841 EGEEVRQCEVCLET
-855 ETKKLEKTA
+855 ETKKLEKTD

-929 KNCQETETRKLK
+929 SVCQETETRKLK

-957 CTHEG
+957 CTTEG
-962 EETRQCKNCQKTES
+962 EENRQCKNCQKTES

-993 PNCTSEGYTGDEV
+993 PSCTTEGYTGDEV
-1006 CKDCHATIKNGHKL
+1006 CKDCHATIKKGHKL

-1083 GLSVRFSKANPKA
+1083 GLTVRFSKANPKA
-1096 KTVTIPNTITV
+1096 KTVTIPNAITV
-1107 DGINYKVAEVGANA
+1107 DGISYKVAEVGANA

>member
-258 LGLDILYEG
+258 LGLDILYES
-267 GDTFTD
+267 GDTWND
-273 SHAWDLVKVGDEWY
+273 RHSWDLVKIDNEWY
-287 YMDPTKSGHE
+287 YIDPTNTKTE
-297 EGVTFCASFL
+297 EHFHSEFL
-307 QGNDWLKCNVKELD
+307 QGNDWLKCEIKELD
-321 DQFKDYNNI
+321 DQFKDYAKL
-330 YNISDISYANKHNNC
+330 YNVPDISYANKHNNC
-345 EHSWVKGAIGDI
+345 EHNWVHGSVTNLTENLK
-357 TSRIEDSTCNIPYNV
+357 DSTCDLPYWV
-372 AYACTKCDAYKW
+372 SFVCTKCNAYKW
-384 VYYKDPKG
+384 EYYKDPKG
-392 HIPGKV
+392 HTPGKV
-398 IRVERE
+398 IRVDRE

-409 EGLQVRECLRPA
+409 EGLQVRECTVC
-421 EDGGCQSHAYYETIP
+421 GKGYWETIP

-476 KTCATCGYV
+476 KTCTTCGYV

-526 KQIPATGE
+526 RQIPATGE

-556 CTVCHTTRTTI
+556 CTVCHTIRTAI

-578 AEGDGTVTCTKC
+578 TEGDGTVTCTKC
-590 GCEHT
+590 GWEHT

-613 GSKTYYCTADYKD
+613 GSKTYYCIADYKD

-631 HKCHSTKTETLAKT
+631 HKCHSTKTEILAKT

-677 TEKGSKTYKCSKCG
+677 IKKGSKTYKCSKCG

-707 HQIAQNKSECKCS
+707 HQIATNKSECKCS
-720 VCGVTKAHDL
+720 VCGATKAHDL

-760 DPDAPALGHDWKNQ
+760 DPDTPALGHDWKNQ

-781 GEQHTHDWGE
+781 NAQHTHDWGE

-841 EGEEVRQCEVCQKT
+841 EGEEVRQCQNCQKT

-864 HVTEIVG
+864 HVTEVVG
-871 AKESTCTTAGYSG
+871 AKESTCTTAGYTG
-884 DEVCKHCH
+884 NEVCKDCH
-892 EVIKKGHEL
+892 AVVKKGHKL
-901 ALAQHQW
+901 DKTAHQW
-908 GEWKTTTP
+908 STWKTTTP

-946 WSEWKTTTKPS
+946 WSEWKITTKPS
-957 CTHEG
+957 CTTEG
-962 EETRQCKNCQKTES
+962 EETRQCKNCQETES

-993 PNCTSEGYTGDEV
+993 PSCTTEGYTGDEV
-1006 CKDCHATIKNGHKL
+1006 CKDCHATIKKGHKL

-1083 GLSVRFSKANPKA
+1083 GLTVRFSKANPKA
-1096 KTVTIPNTITV
+1096 KTVTIPSTV
-1107 DGINYKVAEVGANA
+1107 KVNGINYKVTEVGANA

-1170 FSKVHKKMVIKVPKK
+1170 FSKVHKKMIIKVPKK
-1185 VKKSYVKIFKGFK
+1185 VKKTYVKIFKGFK

>member
-36 TVQWDKATRK
+36 TVQWDKATVEEK
-46 ECTNSEGV
+46 TDVDNDKYLLYTLPNTN
-54 SYVDYTFPE
+54 YD
-63 DQTQSYNSYDDAVT
+63 SYDDAIT
-77 SLAKFTVDAVADH
+77 GLAKYMVDATADRKYNSVSVLFPFTVVTDKTIDKAVDM
-90 KSNYIILRV
+90 
-99 PVKIK
+99 
-104 TAQSVDE
+104 SVDI
-111 YQLQSDVEDKINS
+111 DDKIDS
-124 WIRFGGNMTKR
+124 WIRFGDNMTKR

-149 NLSSFYTYLDDYA
+149 NLSSFNTNIIDWKKTENGYSGL
-162 YTGGELTGTFKIAV
+162 AV
-176 NYKTRYDFTEYET
+176 CAVEYSTRYDFTEYET

-212 CKWVNKHIKYKS
+212 CKWVHAQINDTS
-224 SEVFLGDQ
+224 VSTAEGQ
-232 SGMQGMMEGWGVC
+232 SGMKGIMERKGVC
-245 NAYAT
+245 NAFAT
-250 LTCYLGRC
+250 LSCYLGRC
-258 LGLDILYEG
+258 LGLDILYES
-267 GDTFTD
+267 GDTWD
-273 SHAWDLVKVGDEWY
+273 DGHAWNLVKVGNEWY
-287 YMDPTKSGHE
+287 YMDTTCSLD
-297 EGVTFCASFL
+297 TLSDFL
-307 QGNDWLKCNVKELD
+307 QGESWLKCNIETLD
-321 DQFKDYNNI
+321 SQFKNYDKI
-330 YNISDISYANKHNNC
+330 YNIPAISYDEKYSTC
-345 EHSWVKGAIGDI
+345 EHNWSLYSG
-357 TSRIEDSTCNIPYNV
+357 TDSSFNCNFPTTNNYF
-372 AYACTKCDAYKW
+372 CTKCHAGKW
-384 VYYKDPKG
+384 EYYKDPKG
-392 HIPGKV
+392 HTPGKV
-398 IRVERE
+398 IRVDRE

-409 EGLQVRECLRPA
+409 EGLQVRECTVC
-421 EDGGCQSHAYYETIP
+421 GKGYWETIP

-476 KTCATCGYV
+476 KTCTTCGYV

-511 VETKTCTNCGKTNGQ
+511 VETKTCTNCGKTYGQ
-526 KQIPATGE
+526 RTIPATGE

-556 CTVCHTTRTTI
+556 CTVCHTTKTTI

-578 AEGDGTVTCTKC
+578 TEGDGTVTCTKC
-590 GCEHT
+590 GWEHT

-613 GSKTYYCTADYKD
+613 GSKTYYCIADYKD

-645 AHHWVNGVCTECGAT
+645 AHHWVNGICTECGAT

-720 VCGVTKAHDL
+720 VCGATKAHDL

-774 NGTCSRC
+774 DGTCSRC
-781 GEQHTHDWGE
+781 NEQHTHDWGE

-816 ETRTLAK
+816 ETKKLEK
-823 TDHQWGEWNIT
+823 TAHQWGEWNT
-834 TEPSCTT
+834 TTKPSCTT

-892 EVIKKGHEL
+892 AVIKMGHKL
-901 ALAQHQW
+901 ALAQHQ
-908 GEWKTTTP
+908 
-916 ASCTHEGE
+916 
-924 ETRQC
+924 
-929 KNCQETETRKLK
+929 
-941 KTDHD
+941 

-957 CTHEG
+957 CTTEG

-993 PNCTSEGYTGDEV
+993 PSCTTEGYTGDEV
-1006 CKDCHATIKNGHKL
+1006 CKDCNVKVKEGHTLAKTAHNWGEWKTTTPANCTTEGKEVRQCKVCQKTESRTL
-1020 DKTAHQWSTWKTTTN
+1020 AKTAHQWSTWKTTTN

-1107 DGINYKVAEVGANA
+1107 NGISYKVAEVGANA

-1135 NVVKIANKAFNKCPS
+1135 NVVKIANKAFNKCPI

-1170 FSKVHKKMVIKVPKK
+1170 FNKVHKKMVIKVPKK

>member
-1 MKKSTMLATAAFAVL
+1 MKKSTMLATAAVAVL

-36 TVQWDKATRK
+36 TVQWDKATVEEK
-46 ECTNSEGV
+46 TDADNDKYLLYTLPNTN
-54 SYVDYTFPE
+54 YD
-63 DQTQSYNSYDDAVT
+63 SYDDAIT
-77 SLAKFTVDAVADH
+77 GLAKYMVDATADRKYNSVSVLFPFTVVTNKTINEAVDM
-90 KSNYIILRV
+90 
-99 PVKIK
+99 
-104 TAQSVDE
+104 SVDI
-111 YQLQSDVEDKINS
+111 DDKIDS

-149 NLSSFYTYLDDYA
+149 NLSSFNTNIIDWKKTENGYSGL
-162 YTGGELTGTFKIAV
+162 AV
-176 NYKTRYDFTEYET
+176 CAVEYKTRYDFTEYET

-212 CKWVNKHIKYKS
+212 CKWVKRHIKYKS

-267 GDTFTD
+267 GDTWND
-273 SHAWDLVKVGDEWY
+273 SHAWNLVKIGDEWY
-287 YMDPTKSGHE
+287 YTDPTNMILDGD
-297 EGVTFCASFL
+297 TQAFL
-307 QGNDWLKCNVKELD
+307 QGNDWLKCMSNKVD
-321 DQFKDYNNI
+321 DQFKDYKEK
-330 YNISDISYANKHNNC
+330 YNISDISYGNRHSSCNGEHNWI
-345 EHSWVKGAIGDI
+345 EAAISNG
-357 TSRIEDSTCNIPYNV
+357 TQNQKDSTCDLPYWL
-372 AYACTKCDAYKW
+372 AFRCTKCGAYKW
-384 VYYKDPKG
+384 EYYKDPKG
-392 HIPGKV
+392 HTPGKV
-398 IRVERE
+398 IRVDRE

-409 EGLQVRECLRPA
+409 EGLQVRECTVC
-421 EDGGCQSHAYYETIP
+421 GKGYWETIP
-436 MTQHHWVDGKC
+436 MTQHYWVNGKC

-462 IITPATCTTYGSYT
+462 IITPATCTTMGSYT
-476 KTCATCGYV
+476 KTCTTCGYV

-506 CNSTG
+506 CNSAG
-511 VETKTCTNCGKTNGQ
+511 VETKTCTNCGKTYGQ
-526 KQIPATGE
+526 RPIPATGE

-578 AEGDGTVTCTKC
+578 TEGDGTVTCTKC
-590 GCEHT
+590 GWEHT

-631 HKCHSTKTETLAKT
+631 HKCHSTKTVTLAKT

-720 VCGVTKAHDL
+720 VCGATKAHDL
-730 KVVSKDPATCT
+730 EVVSKDPATCT

-774 NGTCSRC
+774 DGTCSRC
-781 GEQHTHDWGE
+781 NAQHTHDWGE

-816 ETRTLAK
+816 ETKKLEK
-823 TDHQWGEWNIT
+823 TAHQWGEWNIT
-834 TEPSCTT
+834 TEPSCTA
-841 EGEEVRQCEVCQKT
+841 EGEEVRQCKNCQKI

-871 AKESTCTTAGYSG
+871 AKESTCTTAGY
-884 DEVCKHCH
+884 
-892 EVIKKGHEL
+892 
-901 ALAQHQW
+901 
-908 GEWKTTTP
+908 
-916 ASCTHEGE
+916 
-924 ETRQC
+924 
-929 KNCQETETRKLK
+929 
-941 KTDHD
+941 
-946 WSEWKTTTKPS
+946 
-957 CTHEG
+957 
-962 EETRQCKNCQKTES
+962 
-976 RTLAK
+976 
-981 TAHNTEIVGAKA
+981 
-993 PNCTSEGYTGDEV
+993 TGDEV
-1006 CKDCHATIKNGHKL
+1006 CKDCHAVVKKGNSL
-1020 DKTAHQWSTWKTTTN
+1020 AKTAHQWGEWKTTTN
-1035 PSYASEGEQTRQCS
+1035 PSYTSEGEQTRQCS

-1083 GLSVRFSKANPKA
+1083 GLTVRFSKANPKA
-1096 KTVTIPNTITV
+1096 KTVTIPNTIKV
-1107 DGINYKVAEVGANA
+1107 SGISYKVAEVGVNA

-1135 NVVKIANKAFNKCPS
+1135 NVVKVANKAFNKCPS
-1150 LRNVI
+1150 LKNVI

-1185 VKKSYVKIFKGFK
+1185 VKKSYVKIFKGLK

>member
-36 TVQWDKATRK
+36 TVQWDKATA
-46 ECTNSEGV
+46 TNETDDLDRTYKV
-54 SYVDYTFPE
+54 YTLPSTNY
-63 DQTQSYNSYDDAVT
+63 DSYDDAVNG
-77 SLAKFTVDAVADH
+77 LAKSIIDATADRKANYFWIRLPFNVTTDKVISD
-90 KSNYIILRV
+90 KSDMSIE
-99 PVKIK
+99 IK
-104 TAQSVDE
+104 
-111 YQLQSDVEDKINS
+111 DKIDS

-149 NLSSFYTYLDDYA
+149 NLDSFYSSIFDWEKNDNGYS
-162 YTGGELTGTFKIAV
+162 GTLSCEIR
-176 NYKTRYDFTEYET
+176 YSTRYDFTEYET

-212 CKWVNKHIKYKS
+212 CKWVKRHIKYKS

-267 GDTFTD
+267 GDTWND
-273 SHAWDLVKVGDEWY
+273 SHAWNLVKINNEWY
-287 YMDPTKSGHE
+287 YADPTNMILDGD
-297 EGVTFCASFL
+297 TQAFL
-307 QGNDWLKCNVKELD
+307 QGNDWLKCMSNKVD
-321 DQFKDYNNI
+321 DQFKDYKEK
-330 YNISDISYANKHNNC
+330 YNISDISYGNRHSSCNGEHNWI
-345 EHSWVKGAIGDI
+345 EAAISNG
-357 TSRIEDSTCNIPYNV
+357 TQNQKDSTCDLPYWL
-372 AYACTKCDAYKW
+372 AFRCTKCGAYKW
-384 VYYKDPKG
+384 EYYKDPKG
-392 HIPGKV
+392 HTPGKV
-398 IRVERE
+398 IRVDRE

-409 EGLQVRECLRPA
+409 EGLQVRECTVC
-421 EDGGCQSHAYYETIP
+421 GKGYWETIP

-462 IITPATCTTYGSYT
+462 IITPATCTTMGSYT
-476 KTCATCGYV
+476 KTCTTCGYV

-511 VETKTCTNCGKTNGQ
+511 VETKTCTNCGKTYGQ
-526 KQIPATGE
+526 RTIPATGE

-590 GCEHT
+590 GWEHT

-631 HKCHSTKTETLAKT
+631 HKCHSTKTVTLAKT

-720 VCGVTKAHDL
+720 VCGATKAHDL

-760 DPDAPALGHDWKNQ
+760 DPDAPALGHVWKNQ
-774 NGTCSRC
+774 DGTCSRC
-781 GEQHTHDWGE
+781 NEQHTHDWGE
-791 WKTTTPADCTTEGE
+791 WKTTTPAD
-805 EVRQCNTCGFE
+805 
-816 ETRTLAK
+816 
-823 TDHQWGEWNIT
+823 
-834 TEPSCTT
+834 CTT

-892 EVIKKGHEL
+892 AVIKMGHKL
-901 ALAQHQW
+901 ALAQHQ
-908 GEWKTTTP
+908 
-916 ASCTHEGE
+916 
-924 ETRQC
+924 
-929 KNCQETETRKLK
+929 
-941 KTDHD
+941 

-957 CTHEG
+957 CTTEG

-993 PNCTSEGYTGDEV
+993 PSCTTEGYTGDEV
-1006 CKDCHATIKNGHKL
+1006 CKDCNVKVKEGHTLAKTAHNWGEWKTTTPANCTTEGKEVRQCKVCQKTESRTL
-1020 DKTAHQWSTWKTTTN
+1020 AKTAHQWSTWKTTTN

-1107 DGINYKVAEVGANA
+1107 NGISYKVAEVGANA

-1135 NVVKIANKAFNKCPS
+1135 NVVKIANKAFNKCPI

-1170 FSKVHKKMVIKVPKK
+1170 FNKVHKKMVIKVPKK